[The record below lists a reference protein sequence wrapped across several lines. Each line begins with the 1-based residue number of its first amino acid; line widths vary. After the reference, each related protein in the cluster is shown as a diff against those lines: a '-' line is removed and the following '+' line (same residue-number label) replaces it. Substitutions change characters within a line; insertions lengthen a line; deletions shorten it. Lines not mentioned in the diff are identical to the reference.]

1 MECNIK
7 IVKLKQVLPLGTFP
21 KREHNVRFFYHR
33 TDGCYYM
40 YDEKG
45 CEINLTTDGNI
56 IAIDRELIVG
66 SESLTDDTLVCIG
79 LKANYVHPSRGIRN
93 NTCGCQD
100 TYIRAW
106 TYIKDLQDFMQSGHI
121 ERDYYRVTL
130 VPSPEEGGIVGCSG
144 SAIVPD
150 ENSDGFRFQ
159 FEAGSRVELY
169 AKPVQGYHFKGWKEF
184 HTNEIMSI
192 SPNWSFTI
200 KKDMDLIGVFEKDEA
215 PIEQFYINVNADPA
229 NAGYVVGAGT
239 FPKGTRH
246 SITAAAIQGYH
257 FTHWTD
263 SLNRIVSTNL
273 QYDLV
278 VEKDET
284 YTAHFELDTPV
295 IEEYNVTIITN
306 PADKGSVSGGGTY
319 KSGQTAIIV
328 PSPVE
333 GWAVDTVTASG
344 GNLVDNGNGTYSI
357 VVTRDLTITVNFKEA
372 IRYFTFSVVADAN
385 GLVRYKDINDAW
397 SQWAERHEVTAPE
410 KTIVTIA
417 GKANGGYEF
426 EKWVTPTGAN
436 LPNNENNIIVEE
448 GLHRKVYTAYFKETY
463 IPPETHI
470 VNITA
475 GSNGKCKYKIG
486 SGEYSEAA
494 SSHFNISITDGETI
508 EVLGV
513 PDSGYS
519 FEQWNIGGT
528 TSNSNPYS
536 KVITENV
543 DFSCTFVEI
552 PPEEVTITVGSD
564 GTNETRYRIGDSS
577 WSNWSTSEHTFKTAV
592 GSIYSVEA
600 RAVGNYKFREWNT
613 SGAKVSDNPAT
624 FTAKTGTNA
633 THIAMFDQVI
643 MRTLTLTAGTGGK
656 CRAKINGSWS
666 DYYSG
671 TKTYSDIVDGT
682 TVSVEAL
689 ADSGYHFKEWTDSGA
704 PSTTSRDIVM
714 NDSKSIEARFE
725 VDAPDKFQVTYEAI
739 PNGSA
744 TMEGA
749 GTYNDG
755 DTCTIKVNVSPG
767 YTLNKVLVDGV
778 KITLNSNNQYSFVV
792 EKNIKVTIECDL
804 IPEPTHYTLTVK
816 TEDEGVAQGG
826 VGINKESNLGVETAE
841 FEDGTVATI
850 HATAAEGY
858 SFGGWWK
865 DGVKVSDDVTLSVTI
880 DADKTY
886 IAKFTQVI
894 MRTLTLTAGTGGK
907 CRAKINGSWSDY
919 YSGTKTYS
927 DIVDGTTVSVEALA
941 DSGYHFKEWTD
952 SGAPSTTSRDIV
964 MNDSKSIEARFEVD
978 APDKFQVTYEAI
990 PNGSATMEGAGTYN
1004 DGDTCTIKV
1013 NVSPGYTLNK
1023 VLVDGVKITLNSNNQ
1038 YSFVVEKNIKV
1049 TIECDLIPEPT
1060 HYTLTVKTEDEGV
1073 AQGGVGINKESNLG
1087 VETAEFED
1095 GTVATIH
1102 ATAAEGYSFGGWWKD
1117 GVKVSDDVTL
1127 SVTIDADKTYIA
1139 KFTQDPYLELDKPYL
1154 IFEATGGTQTVNVTS
1169 NVEWTVS

>member
-79 LKANYVHPSRGIRN
+79 LKANYVHPSHGIRN

-284 YTAHFELDTPV
+284 YTAHFELDAPV

-319 KSGQTAIIV
+319 KSGQIAIIV

-372 IRYFTFSVVADAN
+372 IRYFTFSIVADAN

-397 SQWAERHEVTAPE
+397 SQWAKRHEVTAPE

-436 LPNNENNIIVEE
+436 LSNNENNIIVEE
-448 GLHRKVYTAYFKETY
+448 GLHRRIYTAYFKKETVKPETY
-463 IPPETHI
+463 Q
-470 VNITA
+470 VNINVISNGKCKYKV
-475 GSNGKCKYKIG
+475 GSNEYSNESASHSNISVTKGETIEILAVPDEGYLFDYCASTSGDRSESNPYKVAVNSNMDFSYYFKEAPITKYTVDVTSDINGKCKYKIG
-486 SGEYSEAA
+486 SGEYSKLDK
-494 SSHFNISITDGETI
+494 SHPRFQVPAGETVT
-508 EVLGV
+508 VLAEA
-513 PDSGYS
+513 DSGYKFVRWS
-519 FEQWNIGGT
+519 YKGGVT
-528 TSNSNPYS
+528 KDNPYS
-536 KVITENV
+536 MIINENMVLRCIFEQIPIDKVSIAV
-543 DFSCTFVEI
+543 R
-552 PPEEVTITVGSD
+552 SD
-564 GTNETRYRIGDSS
+564 GTNETRYKISEQS
-577 WSNWSTSEHTFKTAV
+577 WSNWSTLEHKFELDPNITY
-592 GSIYSVEA
+592 SIEA
-600 RAVGNYKFREWNT
+600 RAKGNFVFKEWNT
-613 SGAKVSDNPAT
+613 GGIKTTNNPTEFTTKFNENSVHVAIFEALVIKRQLTVVAGAN
-624 FTAKTGTNA
+624 
-633 THIAMFDQVI
+633 
-643 MRTLTLTAGTGGK
+643 GK
-656 CRAKINGSWS
+656 CRVKTDNSWG
-666 DYYSG
+666 DYYTGS
-671 TKTYSDIVDGT
+671 KIYSDIVDGT
-682 TVSVEAL
+682 TISVEAL
-689 ADSGYHFKEWTDSGA
+689 ADKGYHFKRWKDSGA
-704 PSTTSRDIVM
+704 PSTASRDIVM
-714 NDSKSIEARFE
+714 DNNKSIEAEFE
-725 VDAPDKFQVTYEAI
+725 LDAPNQFQVTYEAI

-767 YTLNKVLVDGV
+767 YILNKVLVDGV

-865 DGVKVSDDVTLSVTI
+865 DGVKVSDDVTLSVT
-880 DADKTY
+880 
-886 IAKFTQVI
+886 
-894 MRTLTLTAGTGGK
+894 
-907 CRAKINGSWSDY
+907 
-919 YSGTKTYS
+919 
-927 DIVDGTTVSVEALA
+927 
-941 DSGYHFKEWTD
+941 
-952 SGAPSTTSRDIV
+952 
-964 MNDSKSIEARFEVD
+964 VD
-978 APDKFQVTYEAI
+978 A
-990 PNGSATMEGAGTYN
+990 N
-1004 DGDTCTIKV
+1004 
-1013 NVSPGYTLNK
+1013 
-1023 VLVDGVKITLNSNNQ
+1023 
-1038 YSFVVEKNIKV
+1038 
-1049 TIECDLIPEPT
+1049 
-1060 HYTLTVKTEDEGV
+1060 
-1073 AQGGVGINKESNLG
+1073 
-1087 VETAEFED
+1087 
-1095 GTVATIH
+1095 
-1102 ATAAEGYSFGGWWKD
+1102 
-1117 GVKVSDDVTL
+1117 
-1127 SVTIDADKTYIA
+1127 KTYIA
-1139 KFTQDPYLELDKPYL
+1139 KFTQDPYLELDKTSL
-1154 IFEATGGTQTVNVTS
+1154 TFDATGGTQTVNVTS

>member
-66 SESLTDDTLVCIG
+66 SESLADDTLVCIG
-79 LKANYVHPSRGIRN
+79 LKSNYVHPSRGVRN

-215 PIEQFYINVNADPA
+215 PIEQFYINVNADPV

-239 FPKGTRH
+239 FPKGTRY

-273 QYDLV
+273 QYDFV

-284 YTAHFELDTPV
+284 YTAHFELD
-295 IEEYNVTIITN
+295 
-306 PADKGSVSGGGTY
+306 
-319 KSGQTAIIV
+319 
-328 PSPVE
+328 
-333 GWAVDTVTASG
+333 
-344 GNLVDNGNGTYSI
+344 
-357 VVTRDLTITVNFKEA
+357 
-372 IRYFTFSVVADAN
+372 
-385 GLVRYKDINDAW
+385 
-397 SQWAERHEVTAPE
+397 
-410 KTIVTIA
+410 
-417 GKANGGYEF
+417 
-426 EKWVTPTGAN
+426 
-436 LPNNENNIIVEE
+436 
-448 GLHRKVYTAYFKETY
+448 
-463 IPPETHI
+463 THI

-494 SSHFNISITDGETI
+494 SSHFNISVTDGETI
-508 EVLGV
+508 KVLGV

-564 GTNETRYRIGDSS
+564 GTNETRYRIGDGS

-592 GSIYSVEA
+592 GSIYLVEA

-613 SGAKVSDNPAT
+613 SGAKVSDNPAI

-633 THIAMFDQVI
+633 THIAMFDQAI

-725 VDAPDKFQVTYEAI
+725 VGAPGKFQVTYEAI

-778 KITLNSNNQYSFVV
+778 EITLNSNNQYSFVV
-792 EKNIKVTIECDL
+792 EKNIKVTIKC
-804 IPEPTHYTLTVK
+804 YFVAVSVYNTLTVK

-841 FEDGTVATI
+841 FEYGTVATI

-865 DGVKVSDDVTLSVTI
+865 DGVKVSDDVTLSVT
-880 DADKTY
+880 
-886 IAKFTQVI
+886 V
-894 MRTLTLTAGTGGK
+894 
-907 CRAKINGSWSDY
+907 
-919 YSGTKTYS
+919 
-927 DIVDGTTVSVEALA
+927 
-941 DSGYHFKEWTD
+941 
-952 SGAPSTTSRDIV
+952 
-964 MNDSKSIEARFEVD
+964 
-978 APDKFQVTYEAI
+978 
-990 PNGSATMEGAGTYN
+990 
-1004 DGDTCTIKV
+1004 
-1013 NVSPGYTLNK
+1013 
-1023 VLVDGVKITLNSNNQ
+1023 
-1038 YSFVVEKNIKV
+1038 
-1049 TIECDLIPEPT
+1049 
-1060 HYTLTVKTEDEGV
+1060 
-1073 AQGGVGINKESNLG
+1073 
-1087 VETAEFED
+1087 
-1095 GTVATIH
+1095 
-1102 ATAAEGYSFGGWWKD
+1102 
-1117 GVKVSDDVTL
+1117 
-1127 SVTIDADKTYIA
+1127 DADKTYIA
-1139 KFTQDPYLELDKPYL
+1139 KFTQDPYLELDKTSL
-1154 IFEATGGTQTVNVTS
+1154 TFEAAGGTKTVIVTS
-1169 NVEWTVS
+1169 NVDWAVS

>member
-284 YTAHFELDTPV
+284 YTAHFELDAPV

-372 IRYFTFSVVADAN
+372 IRYFTFSIVADAN

-397 SQWAERHEVTAPE
+397 SNWAERHEVTAPE

-417 GKANGGYEF
+417 GKADIEYEF
-426 EKWVTPTGAN
+426 EKWITPTEAE
-436 LPNNENNIIVEE
+436 LLNNENNIIVEE
-448 GLHRKVYTAYFKETY
+448 GLHRRTYTAYFKKETVKPETY
-463 IPPETHI
+463 Q
-470 VNITA
+470 VNINVISNGKCKYKV
-475 GSNGKCKYKIG
+475 GSNEYSNESASHSNISVTKGETIEILAVPDEGYLFDYCASTSGDRSESNPYKVAVNSNMDFSYYFKEAPITKYTVDVTSDINGKCKYKIG
-486 SGEYSEAA
+486 SGEYSELDK
-494 SSHFNISITDGETI
+494 SHPRFQVPAGETVT
-508 EVLGV
+508 VLAEA
-513 PDSGYS
+513 DSGYKFVRWS
-519 FEQWNIGGT
+519 YKGGVT
-528 TSNSNPYS
+528 EDNPYS
-536 KVITENV
+536 MIINENMILRCIFEQIPIDKVSIAV
-543 DFSCTFVEI
+543 R
-552 PPEEVTITVGSD
+552 SD
-564 GTNETRYRIGDSS
+564 GTNETRYKISEQS
-577 WSNWSTSEHTFKTAV
+577 WSNWSTLEHRFELDPNITY
-592 GSIYSVEA
+592 SIEA
-600 RAVGNYKFREWNT
+600 RAKGNFVFKEWNT
-613 SGAKVSDNPAT
+613 GGIKTTNNPTEFTTKSNENSVHVAVFEALVIKRQLTVVAGAN
-624 FTAKTGTNA
+624 
-633 THIAMFDQVI
+633 
-643 MRTLTLTAGTGGK
+643 GK
-656 CRAKINGSWS
+656 CRVKTDNSWG
-666 DYYSG
+666 DYYTGS
-671 TKTYSDIVDGT
+671 KIYSDIVDGT
-682 TVSVEAL
+682 TISVEAL
-689 ADSGYHFKEWTDSGA
+689 ADKGYHFKRWKDSGA
-704 PSTTSRDIVM
+704 PSTASRDIVM
-714 NDSKSIEARFE
+714 DNNKSIEAEFE
-725 VDAPDKFQVTYEAI
+725 LDAPNQFQVTYEAI

-749 GTYNDG
+749 GTYDDG
-755 DTCTIKVNVSPG
+755 DTCMIKVNVSPG

-804 IPEPTHYTLTVK
+804 IPEPTQYTLTVK

-865 DGVKVSDDVTLSVTI
+865 DGVKVSDDVTFSVT
-880 DADKTY
+880 
-886 IAKFTQVI
+886 V
-894 MRTLTLTAGTGGK
+894 
-907 CRAKINGSWSDY
+907 
-919 YSGTKTYS
+919 
-927 DIVDGTTVSVEALA
+927 
-941 DSGYHFKEWTD
+941 
-952 SGAPSTTSRDIV
+952 
-964 MNDSKSIEARFEVD
+964 
-978 APDKFQVTYEAI
+978 
-990 PNGSATMEGAGTYN
+990 
-1004 DGDTCTIKV
+1004 
-1013 NVSPGYTLNK
+1013 
-1023 VLVDGVKITLNSNNQ
+1023 
-1038 YSFVVEKNIKV
+1038 
-1049 TIECDLIPEPT
+1049 
-1060 HYTLTVKTEDEGV
+1060 
-1073 AQGGVGINKESNLG
+1073 
-1087 VETAEFED
+1087 
-1095 GTVATIH
+1095 
-1102 ATAAEGYSFGGWWKD
+1102 
-1117 GVKVSDDVTL
+1117 
-1127 SVTIDADKTYIA
+1127 DADKTYIA
-1139 KFTQDPYLELDKPYL
+1139 KFTQDPYLELDKTSL
-1154 IFEATGGTQTVNVTS
+1154 TFDATGGTQTVNVTS

>member
-284 YTAHFELDTPV
+284 YTAHFELDAPV

-372 IRYFTFSVVADAN
+372 IRYFTFSIMADAN

-397 SQWAERHEVTAPE
+397 SQWAKRHEVTAPE

-417 GKANGGYEF
+417 GKANEGYEF

-448 GLHRKVYTAYFKETY
+448 GLHRKIYTAYFKKETVKPETY
-463 IPPETHI
+463 Q
-470 VNITA
+470 VNINVISNGKCKYKV
-475 GSNGKCKYKIG
+475 GSNEYSNESASHSNISVTKGETIEILAVPDEGYLFDYCASTSGDRSESNPYKVAVNSNMDFSYYFKEAPITKYTVDVTSDINGKCKYKIG
-486 SGEYSEAA
+486 SGEYSELDK
-494 SSHFNISITDGETI
+494 SHPRFQVPAGETVT
-508 EVLGV
+508 VLAEA
-513 PDSGYS
+513 DSGYKFVRWS
-519 FEQWNIGGT
+519 YKGGVT
-528 TSNSNPYS
+528 EDNPYS
-536 KVITENV
+536 MIINENMVLRCIFEQIPIDKVSIAV
-543 DFSCTFVEI
+543 R
-552 PPEEVTITVGSD
+552 SD
-564 GTNETRYRIGDSS
+564 GTNETRYKISEQS
-577 WSNWSTSEHTFKTAV
+577 WSNWSTLEHRFELDPNITY
-592 GSIYSVEA
+592 SIEA
-600 RAVGNYKFREWNT
+600 RAKGNFVFKEWNT
-613 SGAKVSDNPAT
+613 GGIKTTNNPTEFTTKSNENSVHVAVFEALVIKRQLTVVAGAN
-624 FTAKTGTNA
+624 
-633 THIAMFDQVI
+633 
-643 MRTLTLTAGTGGK
+643 GK
-656 CRAKINGSWS
+656 CRVKTDNNWG
-666 DYYSG
+666 DYYTGS
-671 TKTYSDIVDGT
+671 KIYSDIVDGT
-682 TVSVEAL
+682 TISVEAL
-689 ADSGYHFKEWTDSGA
+689 ADKGYHFKRWKDSGA
-704 PSTTSRDIVM
+704 PSTASRDIVM
-714 NDSKSIEARFE
+714 DNNKSIEAEFE
-725 VDAPDKFQVTYEAI
+725 LDAPNQFQVTYEAI

-749 GTYNDG
+749 GTYDDG
-755 DTCTIKVNVSPG
+755 DTCMIKVNVSPG

-841 FEDGTVATI
+841 FEAGIVATI

-865 DGVKVSDDVTLSVTI
+865 DGVKVSDDVTFSVT
-880 DADKTY
+880 
-886 IAKFTQVI
+886 V
-894 MRTLTLTAGTGGK
+894 
-907 CRAKINGSWSDY
+907 
-919 YSGTKTYS
+919 
-927 DIVDGTTVSVEALA
+927 
-941 DSGYHFKEWTD
+941 
-952 SGAPSTTSRDIV
+952 
-964 MNDSKSIEARFEVD
+964 
-978 APDKFQVTYEAI
+978 
-990 PNGSATMEGAGTYN
+990 
-1004 DGDTCTIKV
+1004 
-1013 NVSPGYTLNK
+1013 
-1023 VLVDGVKITLNSNNQ
+1023 
-1038 YSFVVEKNIKV
+1038 
-1049 TIECDLIPEPT
+1049 
-1060 HYTLTVKTEDEGV
+1060 
-1073 AQGGVGINKESNLG
+1073 
-1087 VETAEFED
+1087 
-1095 GTVATIH
+1095 
-1102 ATAAEGYSFGGWWKD
+1102 
-1117 GVKVSDDVTL
+1117 
-1127 SVTIDADKTYIA
+1127 DADKTYIA
-1139 KFTQDPYLELDKPYL
+1139 KFTQDPYLELDKTSL
-1154 IFEATGGTQTVNVTS
+1154 TFDATGGTQTVNVTS

>member
-257 FTHWTD
+257 FIHWTD

-284 YTAHFELDTPV
+284 YTAHFELDAPV

-319 KSGQTAIIV
+319 KSGQTVIIV

-372 IRYFTFSVVADAN
+372 IRYFTFSIVADAD

-397 SQWAERHEVTAPE
+397 SQWAERHEVTASE

-417 GKANGGYEF
+417 GKANRGYEF

-448 GLHRKVYTAYFKETY
+448 DLHRRTYTAYFKKETVKPETY
-463 IPPETHI
+463 Q
-470 VNITA
+470 VNINVISNGKCKYKV
-475 GSNGKCKYKIG
+475 GSNEYSNESASHSNISVTKGETIEILAVPDEGYLFDYCASTNDDRSESNPYKVTVNSNMDFSYYFKKAPITKYTVDVASDINGKCKYKIG
-486 SGEYSEAA
+486 SGEYSELDK
-494 SSHFNISITDGETI
+494 SHPRFQVPAGETVT
-508 EVLGV
+508 VLAEA
-513 PDSGYS
+513 DSGYKFVRWS
-519 FEQWNIGGT
+519 YKGGVT
-528 TSNSNPYS
+528 KDNPYS
-536 KVITENV
+536 MIINENMAFRCIFEQIPIDKVSIAV
-543 DFSCTFVEI
+543 R
-552 PPEEVTITVGSD
+552 SD
-564 GTNETRYRIGDSS
+564 GTNETRYKISEQS
-577 WSNWSTSEHTFKTAV
+577 WSNWSTLEHRFELDPNITY
-592 GSIYSVEA
+592 SIEA
-600 RAVGNYKFREWNT
+600 RAKGNFVFKEWNT
-613 SGAKVSDNPAT
+613 GGIKTTNNPT
-624 FTAKTGTNA
+624 EFTTKSNENSVHVAVFEALVIKRQLTVVAGTN
-633 THIAMFDQVI
+633 
-643 MRTLTLTAGTGGK
+643 GK
-656 CRAKINGSWS
+656 CRVKTDNSWG
-666 DYYSG
+666 DYYMGS
-671 TKTYSDIVDGT
+671 KIYSDIVDGT
-682 TVSVEAL
+682 TISVEAL
-689 ADSGYHFKEWTDSGA
+689 ADKGYHFKRWKDSGA
-704 PSTTSRDIVM
+704 PSTASRDIVM
-714 NDSKSIEARFE
+714 DNNKSIEAEFE
-725 VDAPDKFQVTYEAI
+725 LDAPNQFQVTYEAI

-749 GTYNDG
+749 GTYDDG
-755 DTCTIKVNVSPG
+755 DTCMIKVNVSPG

-792 EKNIKVTIECDL
+792 EKNIKVIIECDL
-804 IPEPTHYTLTVK
+804 IPEPTQYTLTVK

-865 DGVKVSDDVTLSVTI
+865 DGVKVSDDVTLSVT
-880 DADKTY
+880 
-886 IAKFTQVI
+886 
-894 MRTLTLTAGTGGK
+894 
-907 CRAKINGSWSDY
+907 
-919 YSGTKTYS
+919 
-927 DIVDGTTVSVEALA
+927 
-941 DSGYHFKEWTD
+941 
-952 SGAPSTTSRDIV
+952 
-964 MNDSKSIEARFEVD
+964 VD
-978 APDKFQVTYEAI
+978 A
-990 PNGSATMEGAGTYN
+990 N
-1004 DGDTCTIKV
+1004 
-1013 NVSPGYTLNK
+1013 
-1023 VLVDGVKITLNSNNQ
+1023 
-1038 YSFVVEKNIKV
+1038 
-1049 TIECDLIPEPT
+1049 
-1060 HYTLTVKTEDEGV
+1060 
-1073 AQGGVGINKESNLG
+1073 
-1087 VETAEFED
+1087 
-1095 GTVATIH
+1095 
-1102 ATAAEGYSFGGWWKD
+1102 
-1117 GVKVSDDVTL
+1117 
-1127 SVTIDADKTYIA
+1127 KTYIA
-1139 KFTQDPYLELDKPYL
+1139 KFTQDPYLELDKTSL
-1154 IFEATGGTQTVNVTS
+1154 TFEAAGGTQTVNVTS

>member
-66 SESLTDDTLVCIG
+66 SESLTDDTFVCIG

-372 IRYFTFSVVADAN
+372 IRYFTFSIVADAN

-426 EKWVTPTGAN
+426 EKWVTPTEAE
-436 LPNNENNIIVEE
+436 LLNNENNIIIEE
-448 GLHRKVYTAYFKETY
+448 GLHRRTYTAYFKKETVKPETY
-463 IPPETHI
+463 Q
-470 VNITA
+470 VNINVISNGKCKYKV
-475 GSNGKCKYKIG
+475 GSNEYSNESALHSNISVTKGETIEILAVPDEGYLFDYCASTSGDRSESNPYKVAVNSNMDFSYYFKEAPITKYTVDVTSDINGKCKYKIG
-486 SGEYSEAA
+486 SGEYSELDK
-494 SSHFNISITDGETI
+494 SHPRFQVPAGETVT
-508 EVLGV
+508 VLAEA
-513 PDSGYS
+513 DSGYKFVRWS
-519 FEQWNIGGT
+519 YKGGVT
-528 TSNSNPYS
+528 EDNPYS
-536 KVITENV
+536 MIINENMVLRCIFEQIPIDKVSIAV
-543 DFSCTFVEI
+543 R
-552 PPEEVTITVGSD
+552 SD
-564 GTNETRYRIGDSS
+564 GTNETRYKISEQS
-577 WSNWSTSEHTFKTAV
+577 WSNWSTLEHRFELDPNITY
-592 GSIYSVEA
+592 SIEA
-600 RAVGNYKFREWNT
+600 RAKGNFVFKEWNT
-613 SGAKVSDNPAT
+613 GGIKTTNNPTEFTTKSNENSVHVAVFEALVIKRQLTVVAGAN
-624 FTAKTGTNA
+624 
-633 THIAMFDQVI
+633 
-643 MRTLTLTAGTGGK
+643 GK
-656 CRAKINGSWS
+656 CRVKTDNSWG
-666 DYYSG
+666 DYYTGS
-671 TKTYSDIVDGT
+671 KIYSDIVDGT
-682 TVSVEAL
+682 TISVEAL
-689 ADSGYHFKEWTDSGA
+689 ADKGYHFKRWKDSGA
-704 PSTTSRDIVM
+704 PSTASRDIVM
-714 NDSKSIEARFE
+714 DNNKSIEAEFE
-725 VDAPDKFQVTYEAI
+725 LDAPNQFQVTYEAI

-749 GTYNDG
+749 GTYDDG
-755 DTCTIKVNVSPG
+755 DTCMIKVNVSPG

-804 IPEPTHYTLTVK
+804 IPEPTQYTLTVK

-865 DGVKVSDDVTLSVTI
+865 DGVKVSDDVTFSVT
-880 DADKTY
+880 
-886 IAKFTQVI
+886 V
-894 MRTLTLTAGTGGK
+894 
-907 CRAKINGSWSDY
+907 
-919 YSGTKTYS
+919 
-927 DIVDGTTVSVEALA
+927 
-941 DSGYHFKEWTD
+941 
-952 SGAPSTTSRDIV
+952 
-964 MNDSKSIEARFEVD
+964 
-978 APDKFQVTYEAI
+978 
-990 PNGSATMEGAGTYN
+990 
-1004 DGDTCTIKV
+1004 
-1013 NVSPGYTLNK
+1013 
-1023 VLVDGVKITLNSNNQ
+1023 
-1038 YSFVVEKNIKV
+1038 
-1049 TIECDLIPEPT
+1049 
-1060 HYTLTVKTEDEGV
+1060 
-1073 AQGGVGINKESNLG
+1073 
-1087 VETAEFED
+1087 
-1095 GTVATIH
+1095 
-1102 ATAAEGYSFGGWWKD
+1102 
-1117 GVKVSDDVTL
+1117 
-1127 SVTIDADKTYIA
+1127 DADKTYIA
-1139 KFTQDPYLELDKPYL
+1139 KFTQDPYLELDKTSL
-1154 IFEATGGTQTVNVTS
+1154 TFEAAGGTQTVNVTS

>member
-7 IVKLKQVLPLGTFP
+7 IVKLKQVLPFGTFP

-79 LKANYVHPSRGIRN
+79 LKANYVHPSRGVRN

-239 FPKGTRH
+239 FPKSTRH

-284 YTAHFELDTPV
+284 YTAHFELDAPV

-344 GNLVDNGNGTYSI
+344 GNLVDNGNDTYSI

-372 IRYFTFSVVADAN
+372 IRYFTFSIVADAN

-417 GKANGGYEF
+417 GKADIEYEF
-426 EKWVTPTGAN
+426 EKWITPTNAE
-436 LPNNENNIIVEE
+436 LLNNENNIIVEE
-448 GLHRKVYTAYFKETY
+448 GLHRRTYTAYFKKETVKPETY
-463 IPPETHI
+463 Q
-470 VNITA
+470 VNINVISNGKCKYKV
-475 GSNGKCKYKIG
+475 GSNEYSNESASHSNISVTKGETIEILAVPDEGYLFDYCTSTSGDRSESNPYKVVVNSNMDFSYYFKEAPITKYTVDITSDINGKCKYKIG
-486 SGEYSEAA
+486 SGEYSELNK
-494 SSHFNISITDGETI
+494 SHPIFQIPAGETVT
-508 EVLGV
+508 VLAEADPGYKFVRWAYKGGV
-513 PDSGYS
+513 TED
-519 FEQWNIGGT
+519 
-528 TSNSNPYS
+528 NPYS
-536 KVITENV
+536 MIINENMLLRCIFEQIPIDKVSIAV
-543 DFSCTFVEI
+543 K
-552 PPEEVTITVGSD
+552 SD
-564 GTNETRYRIGDSS
+564 GTNETRYKISEQS
-577 WSNWSTSEHTFKTAV
+577 WSNWSTLEHRFELDPNITY
-592 GSIYSVEA
+592 SIEA
-600 RAVGNYKFREWNT
+600 RAKGNFVFKEWNT
-613 SGAKVSDNPAT
+613 GGIKTTNNPTEFTTKSNENSVHVAVFEALVIKRQLTVVAGAN
-624 FTAKTGTNA
+624 
-633 THIAMFDQVI
+633 
-643 MRTLTLTAGTGGK
+643 GK
-656 CRAKINGSWS
+656 CRVKTDNSWG
-666 DYYSG
+666 DYYTGS
-671 TKTYSDIVDGT
+671 KIYSDIVDGT
-682 TVSVEAL
+682 TISVEAL
-689 ADSGYHFKEWTDSGA
+689 ADKGYHFKRWKDSGA
-704 PSTTSRDIVM
+704 PSTASRDIVM
-714 NDSKSIEARFE
+714 DNNKSIEAEFE
-725 VDAPDKFQVTYEAI
+725 LDAPNQFQVTYEAI

-749 GTYNDG
+749 GTYDDG
-755 DTCTIKVNVSPG
+755 DTCMIKVNVSSG

-804 IPEPTHYTLTVK
+804 IPEPTQYTLTVK

-865 DGVKVSDDVTLSVTI
+865 DGVKISDDVTLSVTV
-880 DADKTY
+880 DANKTY
-886 IAKFTQVI
+886 IAKFTQ
-894 MRTLTLTAGTGGK
+894 K
-907 CRAKINGSWSDY
+907 
-919 YSGTKTYS
+919 
-927 DIVDGTTVSVEALA
+927 
-941 DSGYHFKEWTD
+941 
-952 SGAPSTTSRDIV
+952 
-964 MNDSKSIEARFEVD
+964 
-978 APDKFQVTYEAI
+978 
-990 PNGSATMEGAGTYN
+990 
-1004 DGDTCTIKV
+1004 
-1013 NVSPGYTLNK
+1013 
-1023 VLVDGVKITLNSNNQ
+1023 
-1038 YSFVVEKNIKV
+1038 
-1049 TIECDLIPEPT
+1049 
-1060 HYTLTVKTEDEGV
+1060 
-1073 AQGGVGINKESNLG
+1073 
-1087 VETAEFED
+1087 
-1095 GTVATIH
+1095 
-1102 ATAAEGYSFGGWWKD
+1102 
-1117 GVKVSDDVTL
+1117 
-1127 SVTIDADKTYIA
+1127 
-1139 KFTQDPYLELDKPYL
+1139 PYLELDKTSL
-1154 IFEATGGTQTVNVTS
+1154 TFEATGGTQIVNVTS

>member
-7 IVKLKQVLPLGTFP
+7 IVKLKQVLPFGTFP

-130 VPSPEEGGIVGCSG
+130 VPSPEEGGIIGCSG

-284 YTAHFELDTPV
+284 YTAHFELDAPV

-344 GNLVDNGNGTYSI
+344 GNLVNNSNGTYSI

-372 IRYFTFSVVADAN
+372 IRYFTFSIVAYAN

-397 SQWAERHEVTAPE
+397 SNWAERHEVTAPE

-417 GKANGGYEF
+417 GKADIEYEF
-426 EKWVTPTGAN
+426 EKWITPTEAE
-436 LPNNENNIIVEE
+436 LLNNENNIIIEE
-448 GLHRKVYTAYFKETY
+448 GLHRRTYTAYFKKETVKPETY
-463 IPPETHI
+463 Q
-470 VNITA
+470 VNINVISNGKCKYKV
-475 GSNGKCKYKIG
+475 GSNEYSNESASHSNISVTKGETIEILAVPDEGYLFDYCTSTSGDRSESNPYKVAVNSNMDFSYYFKEAPITKYTVDVTSDINGKCKYKIG
-486 SGEYSEAA
+486 SGEYSELDK
-494 SSHFNISITDGETI
+494 SHPRFQVPAGETVT
-508 EVLGV
+508 VLAEA
-513 PDSGYS
+513 DSGYKFVRWS
-519 FEQWNIGGT
+519 YKGGVT
-528 TSNSNPYS
+528 EDNPYS
-536 KVITENV
+536 MIINENMVLRCIFEQIPIDKVSIAV
-543 DFSCTFVEI
+543 R
-552 PPEEVTITVGSD
+552 SD
-564 GTNETRYRIGDSS
+564 GTNETRYKISEQS
-577 WSNWSTSEHTFKTAV
+577 WSNWSTLEHRFELDPNITY
-592 GSIYSVEA
+592 SIEA
-600 RAVGNYKFREWNT
+600 RAKGNFVFKEWNT
-613 SGAKVSDNPAT
+613 GGIKTTNNPTEFTTKSNENSVHVAVFEALVIKRQLTVVAGAN
-624 FTAKTGTNA
+624 
-633 THIAMFDQVI
+633 
-643 MRTLTLTAGTGGK
+643 GK
-656 CRAKINGSWS
+656 CRVKTDNSWG
-666 DYYSG
+666 DYYTGS
-671 TKTYSDIVDGT
+671 KIYSDIVDGT
-682 TVSVEAL
+682 TISVEAL
-689 ADSGYHFKEWTDSGA
+689 ADKGYHFKRWKDSGA
-704 PSTTSRDIVM
+704 PSTASRDIVM
-714 NDSKSIEARFE
+714 DNNKSIEAEFE
-725 VDAPDKFQVTYEAI
+725 LDAPNQFQVTYEAI

-749 GTYNDG
+749 GTYDDG
-755 DTCTIKVNVSPG
+755 DTCMIKVNVSPG
-767 YTLNKVLVDGV
+767 YTLNKVLVDGI

-804 IPEPTHYTLTVK
+804 IPEPTQYTLTVK

-841 FEDGTVATI
+841 FEDGMVATI

-865 DGVKVSDDVTLSVTI
+865 DGVKVSDDVTLSVT
-880 DADKTY
+880 
-886 IAKFTQVI
+886 
-894 MRTLTLTAGTGGK
+894 
-907 CRAKINGSWSDY
+907 
-919 YSGTKTYS
+919 
-927 DIVDGTTVSVEALA
+927 
-941 DSGYHFKEWTD
+941 
-952 SGAPSTTSRDIV
+952 
-964 MNDSKSIEARFEVD
+964 VD
-978 APDKFQVTYEAI
+978 A
-990 PNGSATMEGAGTYN
+990 N
-1004 DGDTCTIKV
+1004 
-1013 NVSPGYTLNK
+1013 
-1023 VLVDGVKITLNSNNQ
+1023 
-1038 YSFVVEKNIKV
+1038 
-1049 TIECDLIPEPT
+1049 
-1060 HYTLTVKTEDEGV
+1060 
-1073 AQGGVGINKESNLG
+1073 
-1087 VETAEFED
+1087 
-1095 GTVATIH
+1095 
-1102 ATAAEGYSFGGWWKD
+1102 
-1117 GVKVSDDVTL
+1117 
-1127 SVTIDADKTYIA
+1127 KTYIA
-1139 KFTQDPYLELDKPYL
+1139 KFTQDPYLELDKTSL
-1154 IFEATGGTQTVNVTS
+1154 TFDAIGGTQTVNVTS

>member
-273 QYDLV
+273 QYDLA

-284 YTAHFELDTPV
+284 YTAHFELDAPV

-372 IRYFTFSVVADAN
+372 IRYFTFSIVADAN

-397 SQWAERHEVTAPE
+397 SNWAERHEVTAPE

-417 GKANGGYEF
+417 GKADIKYEF
-426 EKWVTPTGAN
+426 EKWITPTEAE
-436 LPNNENNIIVEE
+436 LLNNENNIIVEE
-448 GLHRKVYTAYFKETY
+448 GLHRRTYTAYFKKETVKPETY
-463 IPPETHI
+463 Q
-470 VNITA
+470 VNINVISNGKCKYKV
-475 GSNGKCKYKIG
+475 GSNEYSNESASHSNISVTKGETIEILAVPDEGYLFDYCTSTSGDRSEFNPYKVAVNSNMDFSYYFKEAPITKYTVDVTSDINGKCKYKIG
-486 SGEYSEAA
+486 SGEYSELDK
-494 SSHFNISITDGETI
+494 SHPRFQVPAGETVT
-508 EVLGV
+508 VLAEA
-513 PDSGYS
+513 DSGYKFVRWS
-519 FEQWNIGGT
+519 YKGGVT
-528 TSNSNPYS
+528 EDNPYS
-536 KVITENV
+536 MIINENMVFRCIFEQIPINKVSIAV
-543 DFSCTFVEI
+543 R
-552 PPEEVTITVGSD
+552 SD
-564 GTNETRYRIGDSS
+564 GTNETRYKISEQS
-577 WSNWSTSEHTFKTAV
+577 WSNWSTLEHRFELDPNITY
-592 GSIYSVEA
+592 SIEA
-600 RAVGNYKFREWNT
+600 RAKGNFVFKEWNT
-613 SGAKVSDNPAT
+613 GGIKTTNNPTEFTTKSNENSVHVAVFEALVIKRQLTVVAGAN
-624 FTAKTGTNA
+624 
-633 THIAMFDQVI
+633 
-643 MRTLTLTAGTGGK
+643 GK
-656 CRAKINGSWS
+656 CRVKTDNSWG
-666 DYYSG
+666 DYYTGS
-671 TKTYSDIVDGT
+671 KIYSDIVDGT
-682 TVSVEAL
+682 TISVEAL
-689 ADSGYHFKEWTDSGA
+689 ADKGYHFKRWKDSGA
-704 PSTTSRDIVM
+704 PSTASRDIVM
-714 NDSKSIEARFE
+714 DNNKSIEAEFE
-725 VDAPDKFQVTYEAI
+725 LDAPNQFQVTYEAI

-749 GTYNDG
+749 GTYDDG
-755 DTCTIKVNVSPG
+755 DTCMIKVNVSPG

-804 IPEPTHYTLTVK
+804 IPEPTQYTLTVK

-865 DGVKVSDDVTLSVTI
+865 DGVKVSDDVTLSVT
-880 DADKTY
+880 
-886 IAKFTQVI
+886 
-894 MRTLTLTAGTGGK
+894 
-907 CRAKINGSWSDY
+907 
-919 YSGTKTYS
+919 
-927 DIVDGTTVSVEALA
+927 
-941 DSGYHFKEWTD
+941 
-952 SGAPSTTSRDIV
+952 
-964 MNDSKSIEARFEVD
+964 VD
-978 APDKFQVTYEAI
+978 A
-990 PNGSATMEGAGTYN
+990 N
-1004 DGDTCTIKV
+1004 
-1013 NVSPGYTLNK
+1013 
-1023 VLVDGVKITLNSNNQ
+1023 
-1038 YSFVVEKNIKV
+1038 
-1049 TIECDLIPEPT
+1049 
-1060 HYTLTVKTEDEGV
+1060 
-1073 AQGGVGINKESNLG
+1073 
-1087 VETAEFED
+1087 
-1095 GTVATIH
+1095 
-1102 ATAAEGYSFGGWWKD
+1102 
-1117 GVKVSDDVTL
+1117 
-1127 SVTIDADKTYIA
+1127 KTYIA
-1139 KFTQDPYLELDKPYL
+1139 KFTQDPYLELDKTSL
-1154 IFEATGGTQTVNVTS
+1154 TFDATGGTQTVTVTS

>member
-284 YTAHFELDTPV
+284 YTAHFELDAPV

-372 IRYFTFSVVADAN
+372 IRYFTFSIVADAN

-448 GLHRKVYTAYFKETY
+448 GLHRKVYTAYFKKETVKPETY
-463 IPPETHI
+463 Q
-470 VNITA
+470 VNINVISNGKCKYKV
-475 GSNGKCKYKIG
+475 GSNEYSNESASHSNISVTKGETIEILAVPDEGYLFDYCVSTSGDKSESNPYKVAVNSNMDFSYYFKEAPITKYTVDITSDINGKCKYKIG
-486 SGEYSEAA
+486 SGEYSKLDK
-494 SSHFNISITDGETI
+494 SHPRFQVPAGETVT
-508 EVLGV
+508 VLAEA
-513 PDSGYS
+513 DSGYKFVRWS
-519 FEQWNIGGT
+519 YKGGVT
-528 TSNSNPYS
+528 KDNPYS
-536 KVITENV
+536 MIINENMVLRCIFEQIPIDKVSIAV
-543 DFSCTFVEI
+543 R
-552 PPEEVTITVGSD
+552 SD
-564 GTNETRYRIGDSS
+564 GTNETRYKISEQS
-577 WSNWSTSEHTFKTAV
+577 WSNWSTLEHRFELDPNITY
-592 GSIYSVEA
+592 SIEA
-600 RAVGNYKFREWNT
+600 RAKGNFVFKEWNT
-613 SGAKVSDNPAT
+613 GGIKTTNNPTEFTTKSNENSVHVAVFEALVIKRQLTVVAGAN
-624 FTAKTGTNA
+624 
-633 THIAMFDQVI
+633 
-643 MRTLTLTAGTGGK
+643 GK
-656 CRAKINGSWS
+656 CRVKTDNSWG
-666 DYYSG
+666 DYYTGS
-671 TKTYSDIVDGT
+671 KIYSDIVDGT
-682 TVSVEAL
+682 TISVEAL
-689 ADSGYHFKEWTDSGA
+689 ADKGYHFKRWKDSGA
-704 PSTTSRDIVM
+704 PSTASRDIVM
-714 NDSKSIEARFE
+714 DNNKSIEAEFE
-725 VDAPDKFQVTYEAI
+725 LDAPNQFQVTYEAI

-804 IPEPTHYTLTVK
+804 IPEPTQYTLTVK

-865 DGVKVSDDVTLSVTI
+865 DGVKVSDDVTLSVT
-880 DADKTY
+880 
-886 IAKFTQVI
+886 
-894 MRTLTLTAGTGGK
+894 
-907 CRAKINGSWSDY
+907 
-919 YSGTKTYS
+919 
-927 DIVDGTTVSVEALA
+927 
-941 DSGYHFKEWTD
+941 
-952 SGAPSTTSRDIV
+952 
-964 MNDSKSIEARFEVD
+964 VD
-978 APDKFQVTYEAI
+978 A
-990 PNGSATMEGAGTYN
+990 N
-1004 DGDTCTIKV
+1004 
-1013 NVSPGYTLNK
+1013 
-1023 VLVDGVKITLNSNNQ
+1023 
-1038 YSFVVEKNIKV
+1038 
-1049 TIECDLIPEPT
+1049 
-1060 HYTLTVKTEDEGV
+1060 
-1073 AQGGVGINKESNLG
+1073 
-1087 VETAEFED
+1087 
-1095 GTVATIH
+1095 
-1102 ATAAEGYSFGGWWKD
+1102 
-1117 GVKVSDDVTL
+1117 
-1127 SVTIDADKTYIA
+1127 KTYIA
-1139 KFTQDPYLELDKPYL
+1139 KFTQDPYLELDKTSL
-1154 IFEATGGTQTVNVTS
+1154 TFDATGGTQTVTVTS

>member
-284 YTAHFELDTPV
+284 YTAHFELDAPV

-372 IRYFTFSVVADAN
+372 IRYFTFSIVANAN

-417 GKANGGYEF
+417 GKANSGYEF

-448 GLHRKVYTAYFKETY
+448 GLHRRTYTAYFKKETVKPETY
-463 IPPETHI
+463 Q
-470 VNITA
+470 VNINVISNGKCKYKV
-475 GSNGKCKYKIG
+475 GSNEYSNESASHSNISVTKGETIEILAVPDEGYLFDYCASTSGDRSESNPYKVAVNSNMDFSYYFKEAPITKYTVDVTSDINGKCKYKIG
-486 SGEYSEAA
+486 SGEYSKLDK
-494 SSHFNISITDGETI
+494 SHPRFQVPAGETVT
-508 EVLGV
+508 VLAEA
-513 PDSGYS
+513 DSGYKFVRWS
-519 FEQWNIGGT
+519 YKGAVTED
-528 TSNSNPYS
+528 NPYS
-536 KVITENV
+536 MIINENMVLRCIFEQIPIDKVSIAV
-543 DFSCTFVEI
+543 R
-552 PPEEVTITVGSD
+552 SD
-564 GTNETRYRIGDSS
+564 GTNETRYKISEQS
-577 WSNWSTSEHTFKTAV
+577 WSNWSTLEHRFELDPNITY
-592 GSIYSVEA
+592 SIEA
-600 RAVGNYKFREWNT
+600 RAKGNFVFKEWNT
-613 SGAKVSDNPAT
+613 GGIKTTNNPTEFTTKSNENSVHVAVFEALVIKRQLTVVAGAN
-624 FTAKTGTNA
+624 
-633 THIAMFDQVI
+633 
-643 MRTLTLTAGTGGK
+643 GK
-656 CRAKINGSWS
+656 CRVKIDNSWG
-666 DYYSG
+666 DYYTGS
-671 TKTYSDIVDGT
+671 KIYSDIVDGT
-682 TVSVEAL
+682 TISVEAL
-689 ADSGYHFKEWTDSGA
+689 ADKGYHFKRWKDSGA
-704 PSTTSRDIVM
+704 PSTASRDIVM
-714 NDSKSIEARFE
+714 DNNKSIEAEFE
-725 VDAPDKFQVTYEAI
+725 LDAPNQFQVTYEAI

-749 GTYNDG
+749 GTYDDG

-865 DGVKVSDDVTLSVTI
+865 DGVKISDDVTLSVT
-880 DADKTY
+880 
-886 IAKFTQVI
+886 V
-894 MRTLTLTAGTGGK
+894 
-907 CRAKINGSWSDY
+907 
-919 YSGTKTYS
+919 
-927 DIVDGTTVSVEALA
+927 
-941 DSGYHFKEWTD
+941 
-952 SGAPSTTSRDIV
+952 
-964 MNDSKSIEARFEVD
+964 
-978 APDKFQVTYEAI
+978 
-990 PNGSATMEGAGTYN
+990 
-1004 DGDTCTIKV
+1004 
-1013 NVSPGYTLNK
+1013 
-1023 VLVDGVKITLNSNNQ
+1023 
-1038 YSFVVEKNIKV
+1038 
-1049 TIECDLIPEPT
+1049 
-1060 HYTLTVKTEDEGV
+1060 
-1073 AQGGVGINKESNLG
+1073 
-1087 VETAEFED
+1087 
-1095 GTVATIH
+1095 
-1102 ATAAEGYSFGGWWKD
+1102 
-1117 GVKVSDDVTL
+1117 
-1127 SVTIDADKTYIA
+1127 DADKTYIA
-1139 KFTQDPYLELDKPYL
+1139 KFTQDPYLELDKTSL
-1154 IFEATGGTQTVNVTS
+1154 TFEAVGGTQTVNVTS
-1169 NVEWTVS
+1169 NVKWTVS

>member
-7 IVKLKQVLPLGTFP
+7 IVKLKQVLPLGIFP

-284 YTAHFELDTPV
+284 YTAHFELDAPV

-333 GWAVDTVTASG
+333 GWVVDTITASG
-344 GNLVDNGNGTYSI
+344 GNLVNNGNGTYSI

-372 IRYFTFSVVADAN
+372 IRYFTFSIVADAN

-417 GKANGGYEF
+417 GKANSGYEF

-448 GLHRKVYTAYFKETY
+448 GLHRRTYTAYFKKETVKPETY
-463 IPPETHI
+463 Q
-470 VNITA
+470 VNINVISNGKCKYKVGSNEYSNESASHSNISVTKGETIEILAVPDEGYLFDYCASTSGDRSESNPYKVAVNSNMDFSYYFKEAPITKYTVDVTA
-475 GSNGKCKYKIG
+475 DINGKCKYKIG
-486 SGEYSEAA
+486 SGEYSKLDK
-494 SSHFNISITDGETI
+494 SHTRLQVPAGETI
-508 EVLGV
+508 TVLAEA
-513 PDSGYS
+513 DSGYKFVRWS
-519 FEQWNIGGT
+519 YKGGVT
-528 TSNSNPYS
+528 EDNPYS
-536 KVITENV
+536 MIINENMILRCIFEQIPIDKVSIAV
-543 DFSCTFVEI
+543 R
-552 PPEEVTITVGSD
+552 SD
-564 GTNETRYRIGDSS
+564 GTNETRYRIGDGS
-577 WSNWSTSEHTFKTAV
+577 WSSWSTSEHTFKTNV

-613 SGAKVSDNPAT
+613 NGAKISDNPAT

-633 THIAMFDQVI
+633 THIATFDQVI

-656 CRAKINGSWS
+656 CRAKINESWS

-671 TKTYSDIVDGT
+671 TKTYSNIVDGT

-826 VGINKESNLGVETAE
+826 VGINKESNLGIETAE
-841 FEDGTVATI
+841 FEDGTIATI

-880 DADKTY
+880 D
-886 IAKFTQVI
+886 
-894 MRTLTLTAGTGGK
+894 
-907 CRAKINGSWSDY
+907 
-919 YSGTKTYS
+919 
-927 DIVDGTTVSVEALA
+927 E
-941 DSGYHFKEWTD
+941 
-952 SGAPSTTSRDIV
+952 
-964 MNDSKSIEARFEVD
+964 
-978 APDKFQVTYEAI
+978 
-990 PNGSATMEGAGTYN
+990 
-1004 DGDTCTIKV
+1004 
-1013 NVSPGYTLNK
+1013 
-1023 VLVDGVKITLNSNNQ
+1023 
-1038 YSFVVEKNIKV
+1038 
-1049 TIECDLIPEPT
+1049 
-1060 HYTLTVKTEDEGV
+1060 
-1073 AQGGVGINKESNLG
+1073 
-1087 VETAEFED
+1087 
-1095 GTVATIH
+1095 
-1102 ATAAEGYSFGGWWKD
+1102 
-1117 GVKVSDDVTL
+1117 
-1127 SVTIDADKTYIA
+1127 DKTYIA
-1139 KFTQDPYLELDKPYL
+1139 KFTQDPYLELDKTSL
-1154 IFEATGGTQTVNVTS
+1154 TFEAAGGTQTVNVTS

>member
-1 MECNIK
+1 MKCNIK

-79 LKANYVHPSRGIRN
+79 LKANYVHPSRDIRN

-100 TYIRAW
+100 TYICAW

-215 PIEQFYINVNADPA
+215 PIEQLYINVNADPA

-273 QYDLV
+273 QYDLI

-284 YTAHFELDTPV
+284 YTAHFELDAPV

-372 IRYFTFSVVADAN
+372 IRYFTFSIVANAN
-385 GLVRYKDINDAW
+385 GLVRYKDINDSW

-426 EKWVTPTGAN
+426 EKWITPTEVE
-436 LPNNENNIIVEE
+436 LLNNENNIIVEK
-448 GLHRKVYTAYFKETY
+448 GLHRRTYTAYFKKETVKPETY
-463 IPPETHI
+463 Q
-470 VNITA
+470 VNINVISNGKCKYKV
-475 GSNGKCKYKIG
+475 GSNEYSNESASHSNISVTKGETIEILAVPDEGYLFDYCASTSGDRSESNPYKVAVNSNMDFSYYFKEAPITKYTVNVTSDINGKCKYKIG
-486 SGEYSEAA
+486 SGEYSELDK
-494 SSHFNISITDGETI
+494 SHPRFQVPAGETVT
-508 EVLGV
+508 VLAEA
-513 PDSGYS
+513 DSGYKFVRWS
-519 FEQWNIGGT
+519 YKGGVT
-528 TSNSNPYS
+528 EDNPYS
-536 KVITENV
+536 MIINENMVLKCIFEQIPIDKVSIAV
-543 DFSCTFVEI
+543 R
-552 PPEEVTITVGSD
+552 SD
-564 GTNETRYRIGDSS
+564 GTNETRYKISEQS
-577 WSNWSTSEHTFKTAV
+577 WSNWSTLEHRFELDPNITY
-592 GSIYSVEA
+592 SIEA
-600 RAVGNYKFREWNT
+600 RAKGNFVFKEWNT
-613 SGAKVSDNPAT
+613 GGIKTTNNPTEFTTKSNENSVHVAVFEALVIKRQLTVVAGAN
-624 FTAKTGTNA
+624 
-633 THIAMFDQVI
+633 
-643 MRTLTLTAGTGGK
+643 GK
-656 CRAKINGSWS
+656 CRVKTDNSWG
-666 DYYSG
+666 DYYTGS
-671 TKTYSDIVDGT
+671 KIYSDIVDGT
-682 TVSVEAL
+682 TISVEAL
-689 ADSGYHFKEWTDSGA
+689 ADKGYHFKRWKDSGA
-704 PSTTSRDIVM
+704 PSTASRDIVM
-714 NDSKSIEARFE
+714 DNNKSIEAEFE
-725 VDAPDKFQVTYEAI
+725 LDAPNQFQVTYEAI

-755 DTCTIKVNVSPG
+755 DTCMIKVNVSPG

-778 KITLNSNNQYSFVV
+778 KITLNSNNQYRFVV

-865 DGVKVSDDVTLSVTI
+865 DGVKVSDDVTFSVTV
-880 DADKTY
+880 DADK
-886 IAKFTQVI
+886 I
-894 MRTLTLTAGTGGK
+894 
-907 CRAKINGSWSDY
+907 
-919 YSGTKTYS
+919 
-927 DIVDGTTVSVEALA
+927 
-941 DSGYHFKEWTD
+941 
-952 SGAPSTTSRDIV
+952 
-964 MNDSKSIEARFEVD
+964 
-978 APDKFQVTYEAI
+978 
-990 PNGSATMEGAGTYN
+990 
-1004 DGDTCTIKV
+1004 
-1013 NVSPGYTLNK
+1013 
-1023 VLVDGVKITLNSNNQ
+1023 
-1038 YSFVVEKNIKV
+1038 
-1049 TIECDLIPEPT
+1049 
-1060 HYTLTVKTEDEGV
+1060 
-1073 AQGGVGINKESNLG
+1073 
-1087 VETAEFED
+1087 
-1095 GTVATIH
+1095 
-1102 ATAAEGYSFGGWWKD
+1102 
-1117 GVKVSDDVTL
+1117 
-1127 SVTIDADKTYIA
+1127 YIA
-1139 KFTQDPYLELDKPYL
+1139 KFTQDPYLELDKTSL
-1154 IFEATGGTQTVNVTS
+1154 TFDATGGTQTVNVTS
-1169 NVEWTVS
+1169 NVEWMVS

>member
-284 YTAHFELDTPV
+284 YTAHFALDAPV

-344 GNLVDNGNGTYSI
+344 GNLVDNSNGTYSI

-372 IRYFTFSVVADAN
+372 IRYFTFSIVADAN
-385 GLVRYKDINDAW
+385 GLVRYKDINDVW
-397 SQWAERHEVTAPE
+397 SNWAERHEVTAPE

-417 GKANGGYEF
+417 GKADIEYEF
-426 EKWVTPTGAN
+426 EKWITPTEAE
-436 LPNNENNIIVEE
+436 LLNNENNIIVEK
-448 GLHRKVYTAYFKETY
+448 GLHRRTYTAYFKKETVKPETY
-463 IPPETHI
+463 Q
-470 VNITA
+470 VNINVISNGKCKYKV
-475 GSNGKCKYKIG
+475 GSNEYSNESASHSNISVTKGETIEILAVPDEGYLFDYCASTSGDRSESNPYKVAVNSNMDFSYYFKEAPITKYTVDVTSDINGKCKYKIG
-486 SGEYSEAA
+486 SGEYSELDK
-494 SSHFNISITDGETI
+494 SHPRFQVPAGETVT
-508 EVLGV
+508 VLAEA
-513 PDSGYS
+513 DSGYKFVRWS
-519 FEQWNIGGT
+519 YKGGVT
-528 TSNSNPYS
+528 EDNPYS
-536 KVITENV
+536 MIINENMVLRCIFEQIPIDKVSIAV
-543 DFSCTFVEI
+543 R
-552 PPEEVTITVGSD
+552 SD
-564 GTNETRYRIGDSS
+564 GTNETRYKISEQS
-577 WSNWSTSEHTFKTAV
+577 WSNWSILEHRFELDPNITY
-592 GSIYSVEA
+592 SIEA
-600 RAVGNYKFREWNT
+600 RAKGNFVFKEWNT
-613 SGAKVSDNPAT
+613 GGIKTTNNPTEFTTKSNENSVHVAVFEALVIKRQLTVVAGAN
-624 FTAKTGTNA
+624 
-633 THIAMFDQVI
+633 
-643 MRTLTLTAGTGGK
+643 GK
-656 CRAKINGSWS
+656 CRVKTDNSWG
-666 DYYSG
+666 DYYTGS
-671 TKTYSDIVDGT
+671 KIYSDIVDGT
-682 TVSVEAL
+682 TISVEAL
-689 ADSGYHFKEWTDSGA
+689 ANKGYHFKRWKDSGA
-704 PSTTSRDIVM
+704 PSTASRDIVM
-714 NDSKSIEARFE
+714 DNNKSIEAEFE
-725 VDAPDKFQVTYEAI
+725 LDAPNQFQVTYEAI

-749 GTYNDG
+749 GTYDDG
-755 DTCTIKVNVSPG
+755 DTCMIKVNVSPG

-778 KITLNSNNQYSFVV
+778 KITLNSNNQYNFVV

-804 IPEPTHYTLTVK
+804 IPEPTQYTLTVK

-865 DGVKVSDDVTLSVTI
+865 DGVKVSDDVTLSVT
-880 DADKTY
+880 
-886 IAKFTQVI
+886 
-894 MRTLTLTAGTGGK
+894 
-907 CRAKINGSWSDY
+907 
-919 YSGTKTYS
+919 
-927 DIVDGTTVSVEALA
+927 
-941 DSGYHFKEWTD
+941 
-952 SGAPSTTSRDIV
+952 
-964 MNDSKSIEARFEVD
+964 VD
-978 APDKFQVTYEAI
+978 A
-990 PNGSATMEGAGTYN
+990 N
-1004 DGDTCTIKV
+1004 
-1013 NVSPGYTLNK
+1013 
-1023 VLVDGVKITLNSNNQ
+1023 
-1038 YSFVVEKNIKV
+1038 
-1049 TIECDLIPEPT
+1049 
-1060 HYTLTVKTEDEGV
+1060 
-1073 AQGGVGINKESNLG
+1073 
-1087 VETAEFED
+1087 
-1095 GTVATIH
+1095 
-1102 ATAAEGYSFGGWWKD
+1102 
-1117 GVKVSDDVTL
+1117 
-1127 SVTIDADKTYIA
+1127 KTYIA
-1139 KFTQDPYLELDKPYL
+1139 KFTQDQYLELDKTSL
-1154 IFEATGGTQTVNVTS
+1154 TFDATGGTQTVNVTS
-1169 NVEWTVS
+1169 NVKWTVS

>member
-150 ENSDGFRFQ
+150 KNSDGFRFQ

-284 YTAHFELDTPV
+284 YTAHFELDAPV

-372 IRYFTFSVVADAN
+372 IRYFTFNIVADAN

-397 SQWAERHEVTAPE
+397 SNWAEIHEVTAPE

-417 GKANGGYEF
+417 GKADIEYEF
-426 EKWVTPTGAN
+426 EKWITPTKAE
-436 LPNNENNIIVEE
+436 LLNNENNIIVKE
-448 GLHRKVYTAYFKETY
+448 GLHRRTYTAYFKKETVKPETY
-463 IPPETHI
+463 Q
-470 VNITA
+470 VNINVISNGKCKYKV
-475 GSNGKCKYKIG
+475 GSNEYSNESASHSNISVTKGETIEILAVPDEGYLFDYCASTSGDRSESNPYKVAVNSNMNFSYYFKEAPITKYTVDITSDINGKCKYKIG
-486 SGEYSEAA
+486 SGEYSKLDK
-494 SSHFNISITDGETI
+494 SHPRFQVPAGETVT
-508 EVLGV
+508 VLAEA
-513 PDSGYS
+513 DSGYKFVRWAYKS
-519 FEQWNIGGT
+519 GVTED
-528 TSNSNPYS
+528 NPYS
-536 KVITENV
+536 MIINENTVLRCIFEQIPIDKVSIAV
-543 DFSCTFVEI
+543 R
-552 PPEEVTITVGSD
+552 SD
-564 GTNETRYRIGDSS
+564 GTNETRYKISEQS
-577 WSNWSTSEHTFKTAV
+577 WSNWSTLEHRFELDPNITY
-592 GSIYSVEA
+592 SIEA
-600 RAVGNYKFREWNT
+600 RAKGNFVFKEWNT
-613 SGAKVSDNPAT
+613 GGIKTTNNPTEFTTKSNENSVHVAVFEALVIKRQLTVIAGAN
-624 FTAKTGTNA
+624 
-633 THIAMFDQVI
+633 
-643 MRTLTLTAGTGGK
+643 GK
-656 CRAKINGSWS
+656 CRVKTDNSWG
-666 DYYSG
+666 DYYTGS
-671 TKTYSDIVDGT
+671 KIYSDIVDGT
-682 TVSVEAL
+682 TISVEAL
-689 ADSGYHFKEWTDSGA
+689 ADKGYHFKRWKDSGA
-704 PSTTSRDIVM
+704 PSTASRDIVM
-714 NDSKSIEARFE
+714 DNNKSIEAEFE
-725 VDAPDKFQVTYEAI
+725 LDAPNQFQVTYEAI

-749 GTYNDG
+749 GTYDDG
-755 DTCTIKVNVSPG
+755 DTCMIKVNVSPG

-792 EKNIKVTIECDL
+792 EKNIKVTIECDF

-865 DGVKVSDDVTLSVTI
+865 DGVKVSDDVTLSVT
-880 DADKTY
+880 
-886 IAKFTQVI
+886 
-894 MRTLTLTAGTGGK
+894 
-907 CRAKINGSWSDY
+907 
-919 YSGTKTYS
+919 
-927 DIVDGTTVSVEALA
+927 
-941 DSGYHFKEWTD
+941 
-952 SGAPSTTSRDIV
+952 
-964 MNDSKSIEARFEVD
+964 VD
-978 APDKFQVTYEAI
+978 A
-990 PNGSATMEGAGTYN
+990 N
-1004 DGDTCTIKV
+1004 
-1013 NVSPGYTLNK
+1013 
-1023 VLVDGVKITLNSNNQ
+1023 
-1038 YSFVVEKNIKV
+1038 
-1049 TIECDLIPEPT
+1049 
-1060 HYTLTVKTEDEGV
+1060 
-1073 AQGGVGINKESNLG
+1073 
-1087 VETAEFED
+1087 
-1095 GTVATIH
+1095 
-1102 ATAAEGYSFGGWWKD
+1102 
-1117 GVKVSDDVTL
+1117 
-1127 SVTIDADKTYIA
+1127 KTYIA
-1139 KFTQDPYLELDKPYL
+1139 KFTQDPYLELDKTSL
-1154 IFEATGGTQTVNVTS
+1154 TFDATGGTQTVNVTS

>member
-79 LKANYVHPSRGIRN
+79 LKANYVHPSRGVRN
-93 NTCGCQD
+93 NTCDCQD

-284 YTAHFELDTPV
+284 YTAHFELDAPV

-344 GNLVDNGNGTYSI
+344 GNLVDNNNGTYSI

-372 IRYFTFSVVADAN
+372 IRYFTFSIVADAN

-417 GKANGGYEF
+417 GKANSGYEF
-426 EKWVTPTGAN
+426 EKWVTPTGAD

-448 GLHRKVYTAYFKETY
+448 GLHRKVYTAYFKKETVKPETY
-463 IPPETHI
+463 Q
-470 VNITA
+470 VNINVI
-475 GSNGKCKYKIG
+475 SNGKCKYKVGSNEYSNESASHSNISVTKGETIEILAVPDEGYLFDYCTSTSGDRSESNPYKVAVNSNMDFSYYFKEAPITKYTVNVTSDINGKCRYKIG
-486 SGEYSEAA
+486 SGEYSKLDKYHTRLQVPA
-494 SSHFNISITDGETI
+494 GETI
-508 EVLGV
+508 TVLAEA
-513 PDSGYS
+513 DSGYK
-519 FEQWNIGGT
+519 FVRWAYKGGIT
-528 TSNSNPYS
+528 KDNPYS
-536 KVITENV
+536 MIINEDMVFRCIFEQIPIDKVSIAV
-543 DFSCTFVEI
+543 R
-552 PPEEVTITVGSD
+552 SD
-564 GTNETRYRIGDSS
+564 GTNETRYKISEQS
-577 WSNWSTSEHTFKTAV
+577 WSNWSTLEHRFELDPNITYSIETRAKGNFVFK
-592 GSIYSVEA
+592 
-600 RAVGNYKFREWNT
+600 EWNT
-613 SGAKVSDNPAT
+613 GGIKTTNNPTEFTTKSNENSVHVAVFEALVIKRQLTVVAGAN
-624 FTAKTGTNA
+624 
-633 THIAMFDQVI
+633 
-643 MRTLTLTAGTGGK
+643 GK
-656 CRAKINGSWS
+656 CRVKTDNSWG
-666 DYYSG
+666 DYYTGS
-671 TKTYSDIVDGT
+671 KIYSDIVDGT
-682 TVSVEAL
+682 TISVEAL
-689 ADSGYHFKEWTDSGA
+689 ADKGYHFKRWKDSGA
-704 PSTTSRDIVM
+704 PSIASRDIVM
-714 NDSKSIEARFE
+714 DNNKSIEAEFE
-725 VDAPDKFQVTYEAI
+725 LNAPNQFQVTYEAI

-749 GTYNDG
+749 GTYDDG
-755 DTCTIKVNVSPG
+755 NTCVIKVNVSPG

-778 KITLNSNNQYSFVV
+778 KITLNSNNQYNFVV

-804 IPEPTHYTLTVK
+804 IPEPTQYTLTVK
-816 TEDEGVAQGG
+816 TEDEGVVQGG

-865 DGVKVSDDVTLSVTI
+865 DGVKVSDDVTLSVT
-880 DADKTY
+880 
-886 IAKFTQVI
+886 
-894 MRTLTLTAGTGGK
+894 
-907 CRAKINGSWSDY
+907 
-919 YSGTKTYS
+919 
-927 DIVDGTTVSVEALA
+927 
-941 DSGYHFKEWTD
+941 
-952 SGAPSTTSRDIV
+952 
-964 MNDSKSIEARFEVD
+964 VD
-978 APDKFQVTYEAI
+978 A
-990 PNGSATMEGAGTYN
+990 N
-1004 DGDTCTIKV
+1004 
-1013 NVSPGYTLNK
+1013 
-1023 VLVDGVKITLNSNNQ
+1023 
-1038 YSFVVEKNIKV
+1038 
-1049 TIECDLIPEPT
+1049 
-1060 HYTLTVKTEDEGV
+1060 
-1073 AQGGVGINKESNLG
+1073 
-1087 VETAEFED
+1087 
-1095 GTVATIH
+1095 
-1102 ATAAEGYSFGGWWKD
+1102 
-1117 GVKVSDDVTL
+1117 
-1127 SVTIDADKTYIA
+1127 KTYIA
-1139 KFTQDPYLELDKPYL
+1139 KFTQDPYLELDKTSL
-1154 IFEATGGTQTVNVTS
+1154 TFNATGGTQTVNVTS

>member
-372 IRYFTFSVVADAN
+372 IRYFTFSIVADAN

-417 GKANGGYEF
+417 GKADIEYEF
-426 EKWVTPTGAN
+426 EKWITPTEAE
-436 LPNNENNIIVEE
+436 LLNNENNIIIEE
-448 GLHRKVYTAYFKETY
+448 GLHRRTYTAYFKKETVKPETY
-463 IPPETHI
+463 Q
-470 VNITA
+470 VNINVISNGKCKYKV
-475 GSNGKCKYKIG
+475 GSNEYSNESVSHSNISVTKGETIEILAVPDEGYLFDYCASTSGDRSESNPYKVAVNSNMDFSYYFKEAPITKYTVDVTSDINGKCKYKIG
-486 SGEYSEAA
+486 SGKYSELDK
-494 SSHFNISITDGETI
+494 SHPRFQVPAGETVT
-508 EVLGV
+508 VLAEA
-513 PDSGYS
+513 DSGYKFVRWS
-519 FEQWNIGGT
+519 YKGGVT
-528 TSNSNPYS
+528 EDNPYS
-536 KVITENV
+536 MIINENMVLRCIFERIPIDKVSIAV
-543 DFSCTFVEI
+543 R
-552 PPEEVTITVGSD
+552 SD
-564 GTNETRYRIGDSS
+564 GTNETRYKISEQS
-577 WSNWSTSEHTFKTAV
+577 WSNWSTLEHRFELDPNITY
-592 GSIYSVEA
+592 SIEA
-600 RAVGNYKFREWNT
+600 RAKGNFVFKEWNT
-613 SGAKVSDNPAT
+613 GGIKTTNNPTEFTTKSNENSVHVAVFEALVIKRQLTVVAGAN
-624 FTAKTGTNA
+624 
-633 THIAMFDQVI
+633 
-643 MRTLTLTAGTGGK
+643 GK
-656 CRAKINGSWS
+656 CRVKTDNSWG
-666 DYYSG
+666 DYYTGS
-671 TKTYSDIVDGT
+671 KIYSDIIDGT
-682 TVSVEAL
+682 TISVEAL
-689 ADSGYHFKEWTDSGA
+689 ADKGYHFKRWKDSGA
-704 PSTTSRDIVM
+704 PSTASRDIVM
-714 NDSKSIEARFE
+714 DNNKSIEAEFE
-725 VDAPDKFQVTYEAI
+725 LNAPNQFQVTYEAI

-749 GTYNDG
+749 GTYDDG
-755 DTCTIKVNVSPG
+755 DTCMIKVNVSPG

-865 DGVKVSDDVTLSVTI
+865 DGVKVSDDVTFSVT
-880 DADKTY
+880 
-886 IAKFTQVI
+886 V
-894 MRTLTLTAGTGGK
+894 
-907 CRAKINGSWSDY
+907 
-919 YSGTKTYS
+919 
-927 DIVDGTTVSVEALA
+927 
-941 DSGYHFKEWTD
+941 
-952 SGAPSTTSRDIV
+952 
-964 MNDSKSIEARFEVD
+964 
-978 APDKFQVTYEAI
+978 
-990 PNGSATMEGAGTYN
+990 
-1004 DGDTCTIKV
+1004 
-1013 NVSPGYTLNK
+1013 
-1023 VLVDGVKITLNSNNQ
+1023 
-1038 YSFVVEKNIKV
+1038 
-1049 TIECDLIPEPT
+1049 
-1060 HYTLTVKTEDEGV
+1060 
-1073 AQGGVGINKESNLG
+1073 
-1087 VETAEFED
+1087 
-1095 GTVATIH
+1095 
-1102 ATAAEGYSFGGWWKD
+1102 
-1117 GVKVSDDVTL
+1117 
-1127 SVTIDADKTYIA
+1127 DADKTYIA
-1139 KFTQDPYLELDKPYL
+1139 KFTQDPYLELDKTSL
-1154 IFEATGGTQTVNVTS
+1154 TFDATGGTQTVNVTS

>member
-257 FTHWTD
+257 FIHWTD

-284 YTAHFELDTPV
+284 YTAHFELDAPV

-372 IRYFTFSVVADAN
+372 IRYFTFSIVAYAN

-426 EKWVTPTGAN
+426 EKWVTPTEAE
-436 LPNNENNIIVEE
+436 LLNNENNIIVEE
-448 GLHRKVYTAYFKETY
+448 GLHRRTYTAYFKKETVKPETY
-463 IPPETHI
+463 Q
-470 VNITA
+470 VNINVISNGKCKYKV
-475 GSNGKCKYKIG
+475 GSNEYSNESASHSNISVTKGETIEILAVPDEGYLFDYCVSTSGDRSESNPYKVAVNSNMDFSYYFKEAPITKYTVDVTSDINGKCKYKIG
-486 SGEYSEAA
+486 SGEYSELDK
-494 SSHFNISITDGETI
+494 SHPRFQVPAGETVT
-508 EVLGV
+508 VLAEA
-513 PDSGYS
+513 DSGYKFVRWS
-519 FEQWNIGGT
+519 YKGGVT
-528 TSNSNPYS
+528 EDNPYS
-536 KVITENV
+536 MIINENMVLRCIFEQIPIDKVSIAV
-543 DFSCTFVEI
+543 R
-552 PPEEVTITVGSD
+552 SD
-564 GTNETRYRIGDSS
+564 GTNETRYRIGDGS

-592 GSIYSVEA
+592 GSIYLVEA

-643 MRTLTLTAGTGGK
+643 MRTLTLTAGMGGK

-689 ADSGYHFKEWTDSGA
+689 ANSGYHFKEWTDSGA
-704 PSTTSRDIVM
+704 PSTTSRNIVM

-804 IPEPTHYTLTVK
+804 IPEPTQYTLTVK

-826 VGINKESNLGVETAE
+826 VGINKGSNLGVETAE

-865 DGVKVSDDVTLSVTI
+865 DGVKVSDDVTLSVT
-880 DADKTY
+880 
-886 IAKFTQVI
+886 
-894 MRTLTLTAGTGGK
+894 
-907 CRAKINGSWSDY
+907 
-919 YSGTKTYS
+919 
-927 DIVDGTTVSVEALA
+927 
-941 DSGYHFKEWTD
+941 
-952 SGAPSTTSRDIV
+952 
-964 MNDSKSIEARFEVD
+964 VD
-978 APDKFQVTYEAI
+978 A
-990 PNGSATMEGAGTYN
+990 N
-1004 DGDTCTIKV
+1004 
-1013 NVSPGYTLNK
+1013 
-1023 VLVDGVKITLNSNNQ
+1023 
-1038 YSFVVEKNIKV
+1038 
-1049 TIECDLIPEPT
+1049 
-1060 HYTLTVKTEDEGV
+1060 
-1073 AQGGVGINKESNLG
+1073 
-1087 VETAEFED
+1087 
-1095 GTVATIH
+1095 
-1102 ATAAEGYSFGGWWKD
+1102 
-1117 GVKVSDDVTL
+1117 
-1127 SVTIDADKTYIA
+1127 KTYIA
-1139 KFTQDPYLELDKPYL
+1139 KFTQDPYLELDKTSL
-1154 IFEATGGTQTVNVTS
+1154 TFKAAGGTQTVNVTS
-1169 NVEWTVS
+1169 NVKWTVS

>member
-79 LKANYVHPSRGIRN
+79 LKANYVHPSHGIRN

-192 SPNWSFTI
+192 SSNWSFTI

-284 YTAHFELDTPV
+284 YTAHFELDAPV

-372 IRYFTFSVVADAN
+372 IRYFTFSIVADAN

-397 SQWAERHEVTAPE
+397 SNWAERHEVTAPE

-417 GKANGGYEF
+417 GKADIEYEF
-426 EKWVTPTGAN
+426 EKWITPTEAE
-436 LPNNENNIIVEE
+436 LLNNENNIIVEE
-448 GLHRKVYTAYFKETY
+448 GLHRRTYTAYFKKETVKPETY
-463 IPPETHI
+463 Q
-470 VNITA
+470 VNINVISNGKCKYKV
-475 GSNGKCKYKIG
+475 GSNEYSNESASHSNISVTKGETIEILAVPDEGYLFDYCASTSGDRSESNPYKVAVNSNMDFSYYFKEAPITKYTVDVTSDINGKCKYKIG
-486 SGEYSEAA
+486 SGEYSKLDK
-494 SSHFNISITDGETI
+494 SHPRFQVPAGETVT
-508 EVLGV
+508 VLAEA
-513 PDSGYS
+513 DSGYKFVRWS
-519 FEQWNIGGT
+519 YKGGVT
-528 TSNSNPYS
+528 EDNPYS
-536 KVITENV
+536 MIINENMVLRCIFEQIPIDKVSIAV
-543 DFSCTFVEI
+543 R
-552 PPEEVTITVGSD
+552 SD
-564 GTNETRYRIGDSS
+564 GTNETRYKISEQS
-577 WSNWSTSEHTFKTAV
+577 WSNWSTLEHRFELDPNITY
-592 GSIYSVEA
+592 SIEA
-600 RAVGNYKFREWNT
+600 RAKGNFVFKEWNT
-613 SGAKVSDNPAT
+613 GGIKTTNNPTEFTTKSNENSVHVAVFEALVIKRQLTVVAGAN
-624 FTAKTGTNA
+624 
-633 THIAMFDQVI
+633 
-643 MRTLTLTAGTGGK
+643 GK
-656 CRAKINGSWS
+656 CRVKTDNSWG
-666 DYYSG
+666 DYYMGS
-671 TKTYSDIVDGT
+671 KIYSDIVDGT
-682 TVSVEAL
+682 TISVEAL
-689 ADSGYHFKEWTDSGA
+689 ADKDYHFKRWKDSGA
-704 PSTTSRDIVM
+704 PSTASRDIVM
-714 NDSKSIEARFE
+714 DNNKSIEAEFE
-725 VDAPDKFQVTYEAI
+725 LDAPNQFQVTYEAI

-749 GTYNDG
+749 GTYDDG
-755 DTCTIKVNVSPG
+755 DTCMIKVNVSPG

-804 IPEPTHYTLTVK
+804 IPEPTQYTLTVK

-865 DGVKVSDDVTLSVTI
+865 DGVKVSDDVTLSVT
-880 DADKTY
+880 
-886 IAKFTQVI
+886 
-894 MRTLTLTAGTGGK
+894 
-907 CRAKINGSWSDY
+907 
-919 YSGTKTYS
+919 
-927 DIVDGTTVSVEALA
+927 
-941 DSGYHFKEWTD
+941 
-952 SGAPSTTSRDIV
+952 
-964 MNDSKSIEARFEVD
+964 VD
-978 APDKFQVTYEAI
+978 A
-990 PNGSATMEGAGTYN
+990 N
-1004 DGDTCTIKV
+1004 
-1013 NVSPGYTLNK
+1013 
-1023 VLVDGVKITLNSNNQ
+1023 
-1038 YSFVVEKNIKV
+1038 
-1049 TIECDLIPEPT
+1049 
-1060 HYTLTVKTEDEGV
+1060 
-1073 AQGGVGINKESNLG
+1073 
-1087 VETAEFED
+1087 
-1095 GTVATIH
+1095 
-1102 ATAAEGYSFGGWWKD
+1102 
-1117 GVKVSDDVTL
+1117 
-1127 SVTIDADKTYIA
+1127 KTYIA
-1139 KFTQDPYLELDKPYL
+1139 KFTQDPYLELDKTSL
-1154 IFEATGGTQTVNVTS
+1154 TFDATGGTQTVTVTS

>member
-239 FPKGTRH
+239 FPKSTRH

-284 YTAHFELDTPV
+284 YTAHFELDAPV

-319 KSGQTAIIV
+319 KSGQTVIIV

-372 IRYFTFSVVADAN
+372 IRYFTFSIVADAD
-385 GLVRYKDINDAW
+385 GLVRYKNINDAW

-417 GKANGGYEF
+417 GKANRGYEF

-448 GLHRKVYTAYFKETY
+448 GLHRKIYTAYFKKETVKPETY
-463 IPPETHI
+463 Q
-470 VNITA
+470 VNINVISNGKCKYKV
-475 GSNGKCKYKIG
+475 GSNEYSNESASHSNISVTKGETIEILAVPDEGYLFDYCVSTSGDRSESNPYKVVVNSNMDFSYYFKEAPITKYTIDITSDINGKCKYKIG
-486 SGEYSEAA
+486 SGEYSKLDK
-494 SSHFNISITDGETI
+494 SHPRFQVPAGETVT
-508 EVLGV
+508 VLAEA
-513 PDSGYS
+513 DSGYKFVRWS
-519 FEQWNIGGT
+519 YKGGVT
-528 TSNSNPYS
+528 KDNPYS
-536 KVITENV
+536 MIIKENMVLRCIFEQIPIDKVSIAV
-543 DFSCTFVEI
+543 R
-552 PPEEVTITVGSD
+552 SD
-564 GTNETRYRIGDSS
+564 GTNETRYKISEQS
-577 WSNWSTSEHTFKTAV
+577 WSNWSTLEHRFELDPNITY
-592 GSIYSVEA
+592 SIEA
-600 RAVGNYKFREWNT
+600 RAKGNFVFKEWNT
-613 SGAKVSDNPAT
+613 GGIKTTNNPTEFTTKSNENSVHVAVFEALVIKRQLTVVAGAN
-624 FTAKTGTNA
+624 
-633 THIAMFDQVI
+633 
-643 MRTLTLTAGTGGK
+643 GK
-656 CRAKINGSWS
+656 CRVKTDNSWG
-666 DYYSG
+666 DYYTGS
-671 TKTYSDIVDGT
+671 KIYSDIVDGT
-682 TVSVEAL
+682 TISVEAL
-689 ADSGYHFKEWTDSGA
+689 ADKGYHFKRWKDSGA
-704 PSTTSRDIVM
+704 PSTAFRDIVM
-714 NDSKSIEARFE
+714 DNNKSIEAEFE
-725 VDAPDKFQVTYEAI
+725 LDAPNQFQVTYEAI

-749 GTYNDG
+749 STYDDG

-767 YTLNKVLVDGV
+767 YTLNKVLVDGI

-804 IPEPTHYTLTVK
+804 IPEPTQYTLTVK

-865 DGVKVSDDVTLSVTI
+865 DGVKVSDDVTLSVT
-880 DADKTY
+880 
-886 IAKFTQVI
+886 
-894 MRTLTLTAGTGGK
+894 
-907 CRAKINGSWSDY
+907 
-919 YSGTKTYS
+919 
-927 DIVDGTTVSVEALA
+927 
-941 DSGYHFKEWTD
+941 
-952 SGAPSTTSRDIV
+952 
-964 MNDSKSIEARFEVD
+964 VD
-978 APDKFQVTYEAI
+978 A
-990 PNGSATMEGAGTYN
+990 N
-1004 DGDTCTIKV
+1004 
-1013 NVSPGYTLNK
+1013 
-1023 VLVDGVKITLNSNNQ
+1023 
-1038 YSFVVEKNIKV
+1038 
-1049 TIECDLIPEPT
+1049 
-1060 HYTLTVKTEDEGV
+1060 
-1073 AQGGVGINKESNLG
+1073 
-1087 VETAEFED
+1087 
-1095 GTVATIH
+1095 
-1102 ATAAEGYSFGGWWKD
+1102 
-1117 GVKVSDDVTL
+1117 
-1127 SVTIDADKTYIA
+1127 KTYIA
-1139 KFTQDPYLELDKPYL
+1139 KFTQDPYLELDKISL
-1154 IFEATGGTQTVNVTS
+1154 TFDATGGTQTVNVTS

>member
-1 MECNIK
+1 MKCNIK

-79 LKANYVHPSRGIRN
+79 LKANYVHPSHGIRN

-273 QYDLV
+273 QYDLI

-284 YTAHFELDTPV
+284 YTAHFELDAPV
-295 IEEYNVTIITN
+295 IKEYNVTIITN

-328 PSPVE
+328 PSPVK

-344 GNLVDNGNGTYSI
+344 GNLVNNSNGTYSI
-357 VVTRDLTITVNFKEA
+357 VVTRDLTITVNFKKA
-372 IRYFTFSVVADAN
+372 IRYFTFSIVADAN

-417 GKANGGYEF
+417 GKANSGYEF

-436 LPNNENNIIVEE
+436 LPNNENNIIIEE
-448 GLHRKVYTAYFKETY
+448 GLHRRTYTAYFKIETVK
-463 IPPETHI
+463 PEI
-470 VNITA
+470 YQVNINA
-475 GSNGKCKYKIG
+475 ISNGKCKYKVGSNEYSNESASHSNISVTKGETIEILAVPDKGYLFDYCTSTSGDRSESNPYKVAVNSNMDFSYYFKEVPITKYKVNVSADINGKCKYKIG
-486 SGEYSEAA
+486 SGEYSKLDET
-494 SSHFNISITDGETI
+494 HFTFQVPAGETVT
-508 EVLGV
+508 VLAEA
-513 PDSGYS
+513 DSGYKFVRWS
-519 FEQWNIGGT
+519 YKGGIT
-528 TSNSNPYS
+528 KDNPYS
-536 KVITENV
+536 MIINENMVFRCVFERIPIDKVSIAV
-543 DFSCTFVEI
+543 K
-552 PPEEVTITVGSD
+552 SD
-564 GTNETRYRIGDSS
+564 GTNETRYKISEQS
-577 WSNWSTSEHTFKTAV
+577 WSNWSTLEHRFELDPNITY
-592 GSIYSVEA
+592 SIEA
-600 RAVGNYKFREWNT
+600 RAKGNFVFKEWNT
-613 SGAKVSDNPAT
+613 GGIKTTNNPTEFTTKSNENSVHVAVFEALVIKRQLTVVAGAN
-624 FTAKTGTNA
+624 
-633 THIAMFDQVI
+633 
-643 MRTLTLTAGTGGK
+643 GK
-656 CRAKINGSWS
+656 CRVKTDNSWGNYYTGS
-666 DYYSG
+666 
-671 TKTYSDIVDGT
+671 KVYSDIVDGT
-682 TVSVEAL
+682 TISVEAL
-689 ADSGYHFKEWTDSGA
+689 ADKGYHFKRWKDSGA
-704 PSTTSRDIVM
+704 PSTASRDIVM
-714 NDSKSIEARFE
+714 DNNKSIEAEFE
-725 VDAPDKFQVTYEAI
+725 LDAPNKFQITYEAI

-749 GTYNDG
+749 GTYDDG
-755 DTCTIKVNVSPG
+755 NTCTIKVNVSPG

-778 KITLNSNNQYSFVV
+778 KITLNDNNQYSFVV

-804 IPEPTHYTLTVK
+804 IPEPTQYTLTVK
-816 TEDEGVAQGG
+816 TEDEGVTQGG

-865 DGVKVSDDVTLSVTI
+865 DGVKVSDDVTLSVT
-880 DADKTY
+880 
-886 IAKFTQVI
+886 
-894 MRTLTLTAGTGGK
+894 
-907 CRAKINGSWSDY
+907 
-919 YSGTKTYS
+919 
-927 DIVDGTTVSVEALA
+927 
-941 DSGYHFKEWTD
+941 
-952 SGAPSTTSRDIV
+952 
-964 MNDSKSIEARFEVD
+964 VD
-978 APDKFQVTYEAI
+978 A
-990 PNGSATMEGAGTYN
+990 N
-1004 DGDTCTIKV
+1004 
-1013 NVSPGYTLNK
+1013 
-1023 VLVDGVKITLNSNNQ
+1023 
-1038 YSFVVEKNIKV
+1038 
-1049 TIECDLIPEPT
+1049 
-1060 HYTLTVKTEDEGV
+1060 
-1073 AQGGVGINKESNLG
+1073 
-1087 VETAEFED
+1087 
-1095 GTVATIH
+1095 
-1102 ATAAEGYSFGGWWKD
+1102 
-1117 GVKVSDDVTL
+1117 
-1127 SVTIDADKTYIA
+1127 KTYIA
-1139 KFTQDPYLELDKPYL
+1139 KFTQDPYLELDKTSL
-1154 IFEATGGTQTVNVTS
+1154 TFNATGGTQTVNVTS

>member
-7 IVKLKQVLPLGTFP
+7 IVKLKQVLPIGIFP

-229 NAGYVVGAGT
+229 NAGYVVGAGI

-284 YTAHFELDTPV
+284 YTAHFELDSPV

-344 GNLVDNGNGTYSI
+344 GNLVNNDNGTYSI
-357 VVTRDLTITVNFKEA
+357 VVTRDLTITVNFKET
-372 IRYFTFSVVADAN
+372 IRYFTFSIVADAN
-385 GLVRYKDINDAW
+385 GLVRYKDINDTW
-397 SQWAERHEVTAPE
+397 SQWAEKHEVTAPE

-417 GKANGGYEF
+417 GKANRDYEF
-426 EKWVTPTGAN
+426 EKWVTPTGSN

-448 GLHRKVYTAYFKETY
+448 GLNRRTYTAYFKKETVKPETY
-463 IPPETHI
+463 Q
-470 VNITA
+470 VNINVISNGKCKYKV
-475 GSNGKCKYKIG
+475 GSNEYSNESVSHSNISVTKGETIEILAVPDEGYLFDYCTSTSGDRSESNPYKVAVNSNMDFSYYFKEAPITKYTVGVTSDINGKCKYKIG
-486 SGEYSEAA
+486 SGEYSELATA
-494 SSHFNISITDGETI
+494 HPIFQVPAGETVT
-508 EVLGV
+508 VLAEA
-513 PDSGYS
+513 DSGYKFVRWS
-519 FEQWNIGGT
+519 YKGGIT
-528 TSNSNPYS
+528 KDNPYS
-536 KVITENV
+536 MIINENMAFKCIFEQIPIDKVSIAV
-543 DFSCTFVEI
+543 R
-552 PPEEVTITVGSD
+552 SD
-564 GTNETRYRIGDSS
+564 GTNETRYKISEQS
-577 WSNWSTSEHTFKTAV
+577 WSNWSTLEHRFELDPNITY
-592 GSIYSVEA
+592 SIEA
-600 RAVGNYKFREWNT
+600 RAKGNFVFKEWNT
-613 SGAKVSDNPAT
+613 GGIKTTNNPTEFTTKSNENSVHVAVFEALVIKRQLTVVAGAN
-624 FTAKTGTNA
+624 
-633 THIAMFDQVI
+633 
-643 MRTLTLTAGTGGK
+643 GK
-656 CRAKINGSWS
+656 CRVKTDNSWG
-666 DYYSG
+666 DYYTGS
-671 TKTYSDIVDGT
+671 KIYSDIVDGT
-682 TVSVEAL
+682 TISVEAL
-689 ADSGYHFKEWTDSGA
+689 ADKGYHFKRWKDSGA
-704 PSTTSRDIVM
+704 PSTASRDIVM
-714 NDSKSIEARFE
+714 DNNKSIEAEFE
-725 VDAPDKFQVTYEAI
+725 LDAPNQFQVTYEAI

-749 GTYNDG
+749 GTYDDG
-755 DTCTIKVNVSPG
+755 DTCRIKVNVSPG

-792 EKNIKVTIECDL
+792 EKNIKVTIECDF

-816 TEDEGVAQGG
+816 TEDEGIVQGG

-865 DGVKVSDDVTLSVTI
+865 DGVKVSDDVTLSVT
-880 DADKTY
+880 
-886 IAKFTQVI
+886 
-894 MRTLTLTAGTGGK
+894 
-907 CRAKINGSWSDY
+907 
-919 YSGTKTYS
+919 
-927 DIVDGTTVSVEALA
+927 
-941 DSGYHFKEWTD
+941 
-952 SGAPSTTSRDIV
+952 
-964 MNDSKSIEARFEVD
+964 VD
-978 APDKFQVTYEAI
+978 A
-990 PNGSATMEGAGTYN
+990 N
-1004 DGDTCTIKV
+1004 
-1013 NVSPGYTLNK
+1013 
-1023 VLVDGVKITLNSNNQ
+1023 
-1038 YSFVVEKNIKV
+1038 
-1049 TIECDLIPEPT
+1049 
-1060 HYTLTVKTEDEGV
+1060 
-1073 AQGGVGINKESNLG
+1073 
-1087 VETAEFED
+1087 
-1095 GTVATIH
+1095 
-1102 ATAAEGYSFGGWWKD
+1102 
-1117 GVKVSDDVTL
+1117 
-1127 SVTIDADKTYIA
+1127 KTYIA
-1139 KFTQDPYLELDKPYL
+1139 KFTQDPYLELDKTSL
-1154 IFEATGGTQTVNVTS
+1154 TFNATGGTQTVNVTS

>member
-7 IVKLKQVLPLGTFP
+7 IVKLKQVLPFGTFP

-66 SESLTDDTLVCIG
+66 SESLADDTLVCIG
-79 LKANYVHPSRGIRN
+79 LKSNYVHPSRGVRN

-200 KKDMDLIGVFEKDEA
+200 KKDMDLIGVFEKGEA

-239 FPKGTRH
+239 FPKGTRY

-273 QYDLV
+273 QYDFV

-284 YTAHFELDTPV
+284 YTAHFELD
-295 IEEYNVTIITN
+295 
-306 PADKGSVSGGGTY
+306 
-319 KSGQTAIIV
+319 
-328 PSPVE
+328 
-333 GWAVDTVTASG
+333 
-344 GNLVDNGNGTYSI
+344 
-357 VVTRDLTITVNFKEA
+357 
-372 IRYFTFSVVADAN
+372 
-385 GLVRYKDINDAW
+385 
-397 SQWAERHEVTAPE
+397 
-410 KTIVTIA
+410 
-417 GKANGGYEF
+417 
-426 EKWVTPTGAN
+426 
-436 LPNNENNIIVEE
+436 
-448 GLHRKVYTAYFKETY
+448 
-463 IPPETHI
+463 THI

-494 SSHFNISITDGETI
+494 SSHFNISVTDGETI

-536 KVITENV
+536 KVITENI

-564 GTNETRYRIGDSS
+564 GTNETRYRMGDGS
-577 WSNWSTSEHTFKTAV
+577 WSSWSTSEHTFKTAV

-613 SGAKVSDNPAT
+613 SGAKVSDNPAI

-633 THIAMFDQVI
+633 THIATFDQAI

-689 ADSGYHFKEWTDSGA
+689 ADSGYHFKEWIDSGA

-749 GTYNDG
+749 GAYNDG

-767 YTLNKVLVDGV
+767 YILNKVLVDGV

-804 IPEPTHYTLTVK
+804 LSELAHYTLTVK

-841 FEDGTVATI
+841 FEYGTVATI

-865 DGVKVSDDVTLSVTI
+865 DGVKVSDDVTLSVT
-880 DADKTY
+880 
-886 IAKFTQVI
+886 V
-894 MRTLTLTAGTGGK
+894 
-907 CRAKINGSWSDY
+907 
-919 YSGTKTYS
+919 
-927 DIVDGTTVSVEALA
+927 
-941 DSGYHFKEWTD
+941 
-952 SGAPSTTSRDIV
+952 
-964 MNDSKSIEARFEVD
+964 
-978 APDKFQVTYEAI
+978 
-990 PNGSATMEGAGTYN
+990 
-1004 DGDTCTIKV
+1004 
-1013 NVSPGYTLNK
+1013 
-1023 VLVDGVKITLNSNNQ
+1023 
-1038 YSFVVEKNIKV
+1038 
-1049 TIECDLIPEPT
+1049 
-1060 HYTLTVKTEDEGV
+1060 
-1073 AQGGVGINKESNLG
+1073 
-1087 VETAEFED
+1087 
-1095 GTVATIH
+1095 
-1102 ATAAEGYSFGGWWKD
+1102 
-1117 GVKVSDDVTL
+1117 
-1127 SVTIDADKTYIA
+1127 DADKTYIA
-1139 KFTQDPYLELDKPYL
+1139 KFTQDPYLELDKTSFT
-1154 IFEATGGTQTVNVTS
+1154 FEAAGGTKTVNVTS

>member
-1 MECNIK
+1 MKCNIK

-229 NAGYVVGAGT
+229 NAGYVVGAGI

-284 YTAHFELDTPV
+284 YTAHFELDAPV

-344 GNLVDNGNGTYSI
+344 GNLVDNDNGTYSI

-372 IRYFTFSVVADAN
+372 IRYFTFSIVADAN

-397 SQWAERHEVTAPE
+397 SNWAERHEVTAPE

-417 GKANGGYEF
+417 GKADIEYKF
-426 EKWVTPTGAN
+426 EKWITPTEAE
-436 LPNNENNIIVEE
+436 LLNNENNIIVEE
-448 GLHRKVYTAYFKETY
+448 GLHRRTYTAYFKKETVKPETY
-463 IPPETHI
+463 Q
-470 VNITA
+470 VNINVISNGKCKYKV
-475 GSNGKCKYKIG
+475 GSNEYSNESASHSNISVTKGETIEILAVPDEGYLFDYCASTSGDRSESNPYKVAVNSNMDFSYYFKEAPITKYTVDVTSDINGKCKYKIG
-486 SGEYSEAA
+486 SGEYSKLDK
-494 SSHFNISITDGETI
+494 SHPRFQVPAGETVT
-508 EVLGV
+508 VLAEA
-513 PDSGYS
+513 DSGYKFVRWS
-519 FEQWNIGGT
+519 YKGGVT
-528 TSNSNPYS
+528 KDNPYS
-536 KVITENV
+536 MIINENMAFRCIFEQIPIDKVFIAV
-543 DFSCTFVEI
+543 R
-552 PPEEVTITVGSD
+552 SD
-564 GTNETRYRIGDSS
+564 GTNETRYKISEQS
-577 WSNWSTSEHTFKTAV
+577 WSNWSTLEHRFELDPNITY
-592 GSIYSVEA
+592 SIEA
-600 RAVGNYKFREWNT
+600 RAKGNFVFKEWNT
-613 SGAKVSDNPAT
+613 GGIKITNNPTEFTTKSNKNSVHVAVFKALVIKRQLTVVAGAN
-624 FTAKTGTNA
+624 
-633 THIAMFDQVI
+633 
-643 MRTLTLTAGTGGK
+643 GK
-656 CRAKINGSWS
+656 CRVKTDNSWG
-666 DYYSG
+666 DYYTGS
-671 TKTYSDIVDGT
+671 KIYSDIVDGT
-682 TVSVEAL
+682 TISVEAL
-689 ADSGYHFKEWTDSGA
+689 ADKGYHFKRWKDSGA
-704 PSTTSRDIVM
+704 PSTASRDIVM
-714 NDSKSIEARFE
+714 DNNKSIEAEFE
-725 VDAPDKFQVTYEAI
+725 LDAPNQFQVTYEAI

-755 DTCTIKVNVSPG
+755 DTCMIKVNVSPG

-792 EKNIKVTIECDL
+792 EKNIKVTIECDF

-816 TEDEGVAQGG
+816 TEDEGVVQGG

-858 SFGGWWK
+858 NFGGWWK
-865 DGVKVSDDVTLSVTI
+865 DGVKVSDDVTLSVT
-880 DADKTY
+880 
-886 IAKFTQVI
+886 
-894 MRTLTLTAGTGGK
+894 
-907 CRAKINGSWSDY
+907 
-919 YSGTKTYS
+919 
-927 DIVDGTTVSVEALA
+927 
-941 DSGYHFKEWTD
+941 
-952 SGAPSTTSRDIV
+952 
-964 MNDSKSIEARFEVD
+964 VD
-978 APDKFQVTYEAI
+978 A
-990 PNGSATMEGAGTYN
+990 N
-1004 DGDTCTIKV
+1004 
-1013 NVSPGYTLNK
+1013 
-1023 VLVDGVKITLNSNNQ
+1023 
-1038 YSFVVEKNIKV
+1038 
-1049 TIECDLIPEPT
+1049 
-1060 HYTLTVKTEDEGV
+1060 
-1073 AQGGVGINKESNLG
+1073 
-1087 VETAEFED
+1087 
-1095 GTVATIH
+1095 
-1102 ATAAEGYSFGGWWKD
+1102 
-1117 GVKVSDDVTL
+1117 
-1127 SVTIDADKTYIA
+1127 KTYIA
-1139 KFTQDPYLELDKPYL
+1139 KFTQDPYLELDKTSL
-1154 IFEATGGTQTVNVTS
+1154 TFEAAGGTQTVNVTS

>member
-284 YTAHFELDTPV
+284 YTAHFELDAPV

-372 IRYFTFSVVADAN
+372 IRYFTFSIVADAN

-397 SQWAERHEVTAPE
+397 SNWAERHEVTAPE

-417 GKANGGYEF
+417 GKADIEYEF
-426 EKWVTPTGAN
+426 EKWITPTEAE
-436 LPNNENNIIVEE
+436 LLNNENNIIVEE
-448 GLHRKVYTAYFKETY
+448 GLHRRTYTAYFKKETVKPETY
-463 IPPETHI
+463 Q
-470 VNITA
+470 VNINVISNGKCKYKV
-475 GSNGKCKYKIG
+475 GSNEYSNESASHSNISVTKGETIEILAVPDKGYLFDYCASTSGDRSESNPYKVAVNSNMDFSYYFKKAPITKYTVDVTSDINGKCKYKIG
-486 SGEYSEAA
+486 SGEYSELDK
-494 SSHFNISITDGETI
+494 SHPRFQVPAGETVT
-508 EVLGV
+508 VLAEA
-513 PDSGYS
+513 DSGYKFVRWS
-519 FEQWNIGGT
+519 YKGGVT
-528 TSNSNPYS
+528 KNNPYS
-536 KVITENV
+536 MIINENMVLRCIFEQIPIDKVSIAV
-543 DFSCTFVEI
+543 R
-552 PPEEVTITVGSD
+552 SD
-564 GTNETRYRIGDSS
+564 GTNETRYKISEQS
-577 WSNWSTSEHTFKTAV
+577 WSNWSTFEHRFELDPNITY
-592 GSIYSVEA
+592 SIEA
-600 RAVGNYKFREWNT
+600 RAKGNFVFKEWNT
-613 SGAKVSDNPAT
+613 GGIKTTNNPTEFTTKSNENSVHVAVFEALVIKRQLTVVAGAN
-624 FTAKTGTNA
+624 
-633 THIAMFDQVI
+633 
-643 MRTLTLTAGTGGK
+643 GK
-656 CRAKINGSWS
+656 CRVKTDNSWG
-666 DYYSG
+666 DYYTGS
-671 TKTYSDIVDGT
+671 KIYSDIVDGT
-682 TVSVEAL
+682 TISVEAL
-689 ADSGYHFKEWTDSGA
+689 ADKGYHFKRWKDSGA
-704 PSTTSRDIVM
+704 PSTASRDIVM
-714 NDSKSIEARFE
+714 DNNKSIEAEFE
-725 VDAPDKFQVTYEAI
+725 LDAPNQFQVTYEAI

-749 GTYNDG
+749 GTYDDG
-755 DTCTIKVNVSPG
+755 DTCMIKVNVSPG

-804 IPEPTHYTLTVK
+804 IPEPTQYTLTVK

-865 DGVKVSDDVTLSVTI
+865 DGVKVSDDVTLSVT
-880 DADKTY
+880 
-886 IAKFTQVI
+886 
-894 MRTLTLTAGTGGK
+894 
-907 CRAKINGSWSDY
+907 
-919 YSGTKTYS
+919 
-927 DIVDGTTVSVEALA
+927 
-941 DSGYHFKEWTD
+941 
-952 SGAPSTTSRDIV
+952 
-964 MNDSKSIEARFEVD
+964 VD
-978 APDKFQVTYEAI
+978 A
-990 PNGSATMEGAGTYN
+990 N
-1004 DGDTCTIKV
+1004 
-1013 NVSPGYTLNK
+1013 
-1023 VLVDGVKITLNSNNQ
+1023 
-1038 YSFVVEKNIKV
+1038 
-1049 TIECDLIPEPT
+1049 
-1060 HYTLTVKTEDEGV
+1060 
-1073 AQGGVGINKESNLG
+1073 
-1087 VETAEFED
+1087 
-1095 GTVATIH
+1095 
-1102 ATAAEGYSFGGWWKD
+1102 
-1117 GVKVSDDVTL
+1117 
-1127 SVTIDADKTYIA
+1127 KTYIA
-1139 KFTQDPYLELDKPYL
+1139 KFTQDPYLELDKTSL
-1154 IFEATGGTQTVNVTS
+1154 TFNATGGTQTVTVTS

>member
-7 IVKLKQVLPLGTFP
+7 IVKLKQVLPPGTFP

-79 LKANYVHPSRGIRN
+79 LKANYVHPSRGVRN

-106 TYIKDLQDFMQSGHI
+106 TYIKDLQDFLQTGHI
-121 ERDYYRVTL
+121 ERNYYRVSLT
-130 VPSPEEGGIVGCSG
+130 PSPEEGGIVGCTG
-144 SAIVPD
+144 SHIMPD
-150 ENSDGFRFQ
+150 ESPDGFRFQ
-159 FEAGSRVELY
+159 FEAGSQVKLY
-169 AKPVQGYHFKGWKEF
+169 AKPAPGYHFMGWKEY
-184 HTNEIMSI
+184 HSNEIMSI
-192 SPNWSFTI
+192 SSDWTFNI
-200 KKDMDLIGVFEKDEA
+200 KKDMDLIGVFEKEGS
-215 PIEQFYINVNADPA
+215 PVNNFYINVDAYPA
-229 NAGYVVGAGT
+229 TAGYVVGAGT

-246 SITAAAIQGYH
+246 SITAAPIDGYH
-257 FTHWTD
+257 FVHWKN
-263 SLNRIVSTNL
+263 SKGILVSTNL
-273 QYDLV
+273 QYDLIV
-278 VEKDET
+278 DSDET
-284 YTAHFELDTPV
+284 YTAYFELNTPQ
-295 IEEYNVTIITN
+295 
-306 PADKGSVSGGGTY
+306 TY
-319 KSGQTAIIV
+319 KVTVNTTPSGKGTASGAGVYQVGQIAIIV
-328 PSPVE
+328 PSPAQ
-333 GWAVDTVTASG
+333 GWKVGTVSASDGNITDNGDGTWSVVVNQDVTVT
-344 GNLVDNGNGTYSI
+344 
-357 VVTRDLTITVNFKEA
+357 VTFVEA
-372 IRYFTFSVVADAN
+372 IRYFTFSVIANAN
-385 GLVRYKDINDAW
+385 GLVRYKDIQGLW
-397 SQWAERHEVTAPE
+397 SSWASQHEVTAAE
-410 KTIVTIA
+410 KTIVTIE

-494 SSHFNISITDGETI
+494 SSHSNISVTDGETI

-519 FEQWNIGGT
+519 FEQWNIGGI

-543 DFSCTFVEI
+543 NFSCTFVEI

-564 GTNETRYRIGDSS
+564 GTNETRYRIGDGS
-577 WSNWSTSEHTFKTAV
+577 WSNWSTSEHTFKTVV
-592 GSIYSVEA
+592 GSIYLVEA

-656 CRAKINGSWS
+656 CRAKINGSWGN
-666 DYYSG
+666 YYSG

-749 GTYNDG
+749 GTYDDG
-755 DTCTIKVNVSPG
+755 DTCKIKVNVSPG

-826 VGINKESNLGVETAE
+826 VGINKESNLGVETTE
-841 FEDGTVATI
+841 FETGIVATI

-865 DGVKVSDDVTLSVTI
+865 DGVKVSDDVTFSVT
-880 DADKTY
+880 
-886 IAKFTQVI
+886 V
-894 MRTLTLTAGTGGK
+894 
-907 CRAKINGSWSDY
+907 
-919 YSGTKTYS
+919 
-927 DIVDGTTVSVEALA
+927 
-941 DSGYHFKEWTD
+941 
-952 SGAPSTTSRDIV
+952 
-964 MNDSKSIEARFEVD
+964 
-978 APDKFQVTYEAI
+978 
-990 PNGSATMEGAGTYN
+990 
-1004 DGDTCTIKV
+1004 
-1013 NVSPGYTLNK
+1013 
-1023 VLVDGVKITLNSNNQ
+1023 
-1038 YSFVVEKNIKV
+1038 
-1049 TIECDLIPEPT
+1049 
-1060 HYTLTVKTEDEGV
+1060 
-1073 AQGGVGINKESNLG
+1073 
-1087 VETAEFED
+1087 
-1095 GTVATIH
+1095 
-1102 ATAAEGYSFGGWWKD
+1102 
-1117 GVKVSDDVTL
+1117 
-1127 SVTIDADKTYIA
+1127 DADKTYIA
-1139 KFTQDPYLELDKPYL
+1139 KFTQDPYLELDKTSL
-1154 IFEATGGTQTVNVTS
+1154 TFDATGGTQTVNVTS

>member
-284 YTAHFELDTPV
+284 YTAHFELDAPV

-372 IRYFTFSVVADAN
+372 IRYFTFSIVADAN

-397 SQWAERHEVTAPE
+397 SNWAERHEVTAPE

-417 GKANGGYEF
+417 GKADIKYEF
-426 EKWVTPTGAN
+426 EKWITPTEAE
-436 LPNNENNIIVEE
+436 LLNNENNIIVEE
-448 GLHRKVYTAYFKETY
+448 GLHRRTYTAYFKKETVKPETY
-463 IPPETHI
+463 Q
-470 VNITA
+470 VNINVISNGKCKYKV
-475 GSNGKCKYKIG
+475 GSNEYSNESASHSNISVTKGETIEILAVPDEGYLFDYCVSTSGDRSESNPYKVAVNSNMDFSYYFKEAPITKYTVDVTSDINGKCKYKIG
-486 SGEYSEAA
+486 SGEYSELDK
-494 SSHFNISITDGETI
+494 SHPRFQVPAGETVT
-508 EVLGV
+508 VLAEA
-513 PDSGYS
+513 DSGYKFVRWS
-519 FEQWNIGGT
+519 YKGGVT
-528 TSNSNPYS
+528 EDNPYS
-536 KVITENV
+536 MIINENMVLRCIFEQIPIDKVSIAV
-543 DFSCTFVEI
+543 R
-552 PPEEVTITVGSD
+552 SD
-564 GTNETRYRIGDSS
+564 GTNETRYKISEQS
-577 WSNWSTSEHTFKTAV
+577 WSNWSTLEHRFELDPNITY
-592 GSIYSVEA
+592 SIEA
-600 RAVGNYKFREWNT
+600 RAKGNFVFKEWNT
-613 SGAKVSDNPAT
+613 GGIKTTNNPTEFTTKSNENSVHVAVFEALVIKRQLTVVAGAN
-624 FTAKTGTNA
+624 
-633 THIAMFDQVI
+633 
-643 MRTLTLTAGTGGK
+643 GK
-656 CRAKINGSWS
+656 CRVKIDNSWG
-666 DYYSG
+666 DYYTGS
-671 TKTYSDIVDGT
+671 KIYSDIVDGT
-682 TVSVEAL
+682 TISVEAL
-689 ADSGYHFKEWTDSGA
+689 ADKGYHFKRWKDSGA
-704 PSTTSRDIVM
+704 PSTASRDIVM
-714 NDSKSIEARFE
+714 DNNKSIEAEFE
-725 VDAPDKFQVTYEAI
+725 LDVPNQFQVTYEAI

-749 GTYNDG
+749 GTYDDG
-755 DTCTIKVNVSPG
+755 DTCMIKVNVSPG

-804 IPEPTHYTLTVK
+804 IPEPTQYTLTVK

-865 DGVKVSDDVTLSVTI
+865 DGVKVSDDVTLSVT
-880 DADKTY
+880 
-886 IAKFTQVI
+886 
-894 MRTLTLTAGTGGK
+894 
-907 CRAKINGSWSDY
+907 
-919 YSGTKTYS
+919 
-927 DIVDGTTVSVEALA
+927 
-941 DSGYHFKEWTD
+941 
-952 SGAPSTTSRDIV
+952 
-964 MNDSKSIEARFEVD
+964 VD
-978 APDKFQVTYEAI
+978 A
-990 PNGSATMEGAGTYN
+990 N
-1004 DGDTCTIKV
+1004 
-1013 NVSPGYTLNK
+1013 
-1023 VLVDGVKITLNSNNQ
+1023 
-1038 YSFVVEKNIKV
+1038 
-1049 TIECDLIPEPT
+1049 
-1060 HYTLTVKTEDEGV
+1060 
-1073 AQGGVGINKESNLG
+1073 
-1087 VETAEFED
+1087 
-1095 GTVATIH
+1095 
-1102 ATAAEGYSFGGWWKD
+1102 
-1117 GVKVSDDVTL
+1117 
-1127 SVTIDADKTYIA
+1127 KTYIA
-1139 KFTQDPYLELDKPYL
+1139 KFTQDPYLELDKTSL
-1154 IFEATGGTQTVNVTS
+1154 TFDATGGTQTVTVTS

>member
-284 YTAHFELDTPV
+284 YTAHFELDAPV

-344 GNLVDNGNGTYSI
+344 GNLVNNGNGTYSI

-372 IRYFTFSVVADAN
+372 IRYFTFSIVANAN
-385 GLVRYKDINDAW
+385 GLVRYKDINAAW
-397 SQWAERHEVTAPE
+397 SNWAERHEVTAPE

-417 GKANGGYEF
+417 GKADIEYEF
-426 EKWVTPTGAN
+426 EKWITPTEAE
-436 LPNNENNIIVEE
+436 LLNNENNIIVEE
-448 GLHRKVYTAYFKETY
+448 GLHRRTYTAYFKKETVKPETY
-463 IPPETHI
+463 Q
-470 VNITA
+470 VNINVISNGKCKYKVGSNEYSNESASHSNISVTKGETIEILAVPDEGYLFDYCASTSGDRSESNPYKVAVNSNMDFSYYFKEAPITKYTVDVTA
-475 GSNGKCKYKIG
+475 DINGKCKYKIG
-486 SGEYSEAA
+486 SGEYSELDK
-494 SSHFNISITDGETI
+494 SHPRFQVPAGETVT
-508 EVLGV
+508 VLAEA
-513 PDSGYS
+513 DSGYKFVRWS
-519 FEQWNIGGT
+519 YIGGVT
-528 TSNSNPYS
+528 EDNPYS
-536 KVITENV
+536 MIINENMFFRCIFEQIPIDKVSIAV
-543 DFSCTFVEI
+543 R
-552 PPEEVTITVGSD
+552 SD
-564 GTNETRYRIGDSS
+564 GTNETRYKISEQS
-577 WSNWSTSEHTFKTAV
+577 WSNWSTLEHRFELDPNITY
-592 GSIYSVEA
+592 SIEA
-600 RAVGNYKFREWNT
+600 RAKGNFVFKEWNT
-613 SGAKVSDNPAT
+613 GGIKTTNNPTEFTTKSNENSVHVAVFEALVIKRQLTVVAGAN
-624 FTAKTGTNA
+624 
-633 THIAMFDQVI
+633 
-643 MRTLTLTAGTGGK
+643 GK
-656 CRAKINGSWS
+656 CRVKTDNSWG
-666 DYYSG
+666 DYYTGS
-671 TKTYSDIVDGT
+671 KIYSDIVDGT
-682 TVSVEAL
+682 TISVEAL
-689 ADSGYHFKEWTDSGA
+689 ADKGYHFKRWKDSGA
-704 PSTTSRDIVM
+704 PSTASRDIVM
-714 NDSKSIEARFE
+714 DNNKSIEAEFE
-725 VDAPDKFQVTYEAI
+725 LDAPNQFQVTYEAI

-749 GTYNDG
+749 GTYDDG
-755 DTCTIKVNVSPG
+755 DTCMIKVNVSPG

-841 FEDGTVATI
+841 FEDSTVATI

-865 DGVKVSDDVTLSVTI
+865 DGVKISDDVTLSVT
-880 DADKTY
+880 
-886 IAKFTQVI
+886 
-894 MRTLTLTAGTGGK
+894 
-907 CRAKINGSWSDY
+907 
-919 YSGTKTYS
+919 
-927 DIVDGTTVSVEALA
+927 
-941 DSGYHFKEWTD
+941 
-952 SGAPSTTSRDIV
+952 
-964 MNDSKSIEARFEVD
+964 VD
-978 APDKFQVTYEAI
+978 A
-990 PNGSATMEGAGTYN
+990 N
-1004 DGDTCTIKV
+1004 
-1013 NVSPGYTLNK
+1013 
-1023 VLVDGVKITLNSNNQ
+1023 
-1038 YSFVVEKNIKV
+1038 
-1049 TIECDLIPEPT
+1049 
-1060 HYTLTVKTEDEGV
+1060 
-1073 AQGGVGINKESNLG
+1073 
-1087 VETAEFED
+1087 
-1095 GTVATIH
+1095 
-1102 ATAAEGYSFGGWWKD
+1102 
-1117 GVKVSDDVTL
+1117 
-1127 SVTIDADKTYIA
+1127 KTYIA
-1139 KFTQDPYLELDKPYL
+1139 KFTQDPYLELDKTSL
-1154 IFEATGGTQTVNVTS
+1154 TFEAAGGTQIVNVTS

>member
-263 SLNRIVSTNL
+263 SLNRIVSTNF

-284 YTAHFELDTPV
+284 YTAHFELDAPV

-372 IRYFTFSVVADAN
+372 IRYFTFSIVANAN

-397 SQWAERHEVTAPE
+397 SNWAERHEVTAPE

-417 GKANGGYEF
+417 GKADIEYEF
-426 EKWVTPTGAN
+426 EKWITPTEAE
-436 LPNNENNIIVEE
+436 LLNNENNIIVEE
-448 GLHRKVYTAYFKETY
+448 GLHRRTYTAYFKKETVKPETY
-463 IPPETHI
+463 Q
-470 VNITA
+470 VNINVISNGKCKYKV
-475 GSNGKCKYKIG
+475 GSNEYSNESASHSNISVTKGETIEILAVPDEGYLFDYCASTSGDRSESNPYKVAVNSNMDFSYYFKEAPITKYTVDVTSDINGKCKYKIG
-486 SGEYSEAA
+486 SGEYSELDK
-494 SSHFNISITDGETI
+494 SHPRFQVPAGETVT
-508 EVLGV
+508 VLAEA
-513 PDSGYS
+513 DSGYKFVRWS
-519 FEQWNIGGT
+519 YKGGVT
-528 TSNSNPYS
+528 EDNPYS
-536 KVITENV
+536 MIINENMVLRCIFEQIPIDKVSIAV
-543 DFSCTFVEI
+543 R
-552 PPEEVTITVGSD
+552 SD
-564 GTNETRYRIGDSS
+564 GTNETRYKISEQS
-577 WSNWSTSEHTFKTAV
+577 WSNWSTLEHRFELDPNITY
-592 GSIYSVEA
+592 SIEA
-600 RAVGNYKFREWNT
+600 RAKGNFVFKEWNT
-613 SGAKVSDNPAT
+613 GGIKTTNNPIEFTTKSNENSVHVAVFEALVIKRQLTVVAGAN
-624 FTAKTGTNA
+624 
-633 THIAMFDQVI
+633 
-643 MRTLTLTAGTGGK
+643 GK
-656 CRAKINGSWS
+656 CRVKTDNSWG
-666 DYYSG
+666 DYYTGS
-671 TKTYSDIVDGT
+671 KIYSDIVDGT
-682 TVSVEAL
+682 TISVEAL
-689 ADSGYHFKEWTDSGA
+689 ADKGYHFKRWKDSGA
-704 PSTTSRDIVM
+704 PSTASRDIVM
-714 NDSKSIEARFE
+714 DNNKSIEAEFE
-725 VDAPDKFQVTYEAI
+725 LDAPNQFQVTYEAI

-749 GTYNDG
+749 GTYDDG
-755 DTCTIKVNVSPG
+755 DTCRIKVNVSPG

-804 IPEPTHYTLTVK
+804 IPEPTQYTLTVK

-865 DGVKVSDDVTLSVTI
+865 DGVKVSDDVTLSVT
-880 DADKTY
+880 
-886 IAKFTQVI
+886 
-894 MRTLTLTAGTGGK
+894 
-907 CRAKINGSWSDY
+907 
-919 YSGTKTYS
+919 
-927 DIVDGTTVSVEALA
+927 
-941 DSGYHFKEWTD
+941 
-952 SGAPSTTSRDIV
+952 
-964 MNDSKSIEARFEVD
+964 VD
-978 APDKFQVTYEAI
+978 A
-990 PNGSATMEGAGTYN
+990 N
-1004 DGDTCTIKV
+1004 
-1013 NVSPGYTLNK
+1013 
-1023 VLVDGVKITLNSNNQ
+1023 
-1038 YSFVVEKNIKV
+1038 
-1049 TIECDLIPEPT
+1049 
-1060 HYTLTVKTEDEGV
+1060 
-1073 AQGGVGINKESNLG
+1073 
-1087 VETAEFED
+1087 
-1095 GTVATIH
+1095 
-1102 ATAAEGYSFGGWWKD
+1102 
-1117 GVKVSDDVTL
+1117 
-1127 SVTIDADKTYIA
+1127 KTYIA
-1139 KFTQDPYLELDKPYL
+1139 KFTQDPYLELDKTSL
-1154 IFEATGGTQTVNVTS
+1154 TFDATGGTQTVTVTS